1 MRANSDGKGNG
12 SMDWNSFI
20 QSKYL
25 RGGLCALLI
34 AAILLG
40 LWLPGTGLKEAQP
53 DDPLQGESVRE
64 ITALKLGENEQLNTV
79 SVPDGGQSG
88 SAEPRPEETRP
99 DSAPD
104 DGDDGQENGNQ
115 GADGGEV
122 SPSELSLVL
131 TWNAKGIACAAGN
144 TQAFSVSSYELN
156 EDLFRFRVSLTGT
169 QAQDA
174 KIVNGISITEST
186 QTARELK
193 WPSDSLIMNPAAGT
207 DKEVY
212 NFSFTVRTAER
223 DVFFRYKITYQKLP
237 DVQLSFTWR
246 GTGNHKG
253 TLLCLPNGSVTD
265 KIKNNQLSGGIGYEM
280 KLVGRDAES
289 AGARILNA
297 SYISV
302 GTGESDELDYKKGQG
317 SFAVRMP
324 TGETSNTY
332 RISVSALANGHT
344 AHFEV
349 ILHVGNDV
357 TLQMNYMLNDGSQ
370 RDIFCQNKQSR
381 TADTVYDDE
390 LTNGLLEYE
399 MSIVGSDAN
408 RVDITSIECT
418 QTGNENRTQDLE
430 DRKSGTVR
438 LFSNSGKTGQ
448 NNFTIE
454 ATDDSENK
462 YTFKI
467 NIPYKPRGRD
477 NVVIDLLRPYEGEE
491 VPCGTV
497 FNLSVKAWSEDIDG
511 NVISPIP
518 PKDTDAFIKV
528 ELWDATQK
536 VMIGEVPY
544 NTPDSGGY
552 YAYDL
557 IPPIPETGD
566 EIKYY
571 LHVIAEDA
579 YGNKGDEWR
588 GFTGKRREPG
598 QKIGDATILVDMTV
612 LGIDYV
618 PPISYEVLA
627 DEPISYV
634 VAKAIMGMDTGEPF
648 GAASDTLGWRGSYAG
663 TLDTGFYLQW
673 LDTGYSADALEDSTW
688 PGSTEEEVLDAIDA
702 RFGAGT
708 GLAVLWR
715 CLYRNGLNKSAGSG
729 STFGEFDYTSGS
741 GWMYSIGGSYYPG
754 QSMSAVHLRDGDVLT
769 LRYTLAYGWDIGGGS
784 DNYGNVVG
792 YCVEG
797 RNGTIYVNHRWETAE
812 DPDGSIRYV
821 CRCCGMVQNC
831 PHAHTTYKDLEDGTH
846 ILLCED
852 CQAAI
857 GDPLPHN
864 WTYAAGDTED
874 SHVCAECGAT
884 EQHFW
889 KEVEGTNTATC
900 TEPGVRIVKCSICGM
915 EKKEEV
921 EAKGHTTDN
930 RWNHTA
936 SEHYQK
942 CSTCGEEFDRGNH
955 EYTYSED
962 WDEYECR
969 ICHVLHE
976 EICGGALTIQ
986 EATCQKIVYH
996 CDSCGYDMTK
1006 PGTFDE
1012 YHDYVDGICQY
1023 CGGEDPNHVPHEHA
1037 YHETQRVEPT
1047 CTEDGYIQHTCDCG
1061 DSYREPL
1068 PATGHTWGE
1077 WSPAGDGK
1085 EVRYC
1090 DACGAE
1096 DYRTSEEDT
1105 YSVQMLFLHWL
1116 FPRIHQK

>member
-1 MRANSDGKGNG
+1 
-12 SMDWNSFI
+12 MDWNSLFH
-20 QSKYL
+20 SKYL
-25 RGGLCALLI
+25 RGGLCAVLI

-53 DDPLQGESVRE
+53 DDPLQGEGVRE
-64 ITALKLGENEQLNTV
+64 ITVLKLGENLEQLNTI
-79 SVPDGGQSG
+79 SVPSGGQTKST
-88 SAEPRPEETRP
+88 EPNDKASETRPEETQP
-99 DSAPD
+99 DSSTD
-104 DGDDGQENGNQ
+104 DGSDGQEDGDQ
-115 GADGGEV
+115 GEDGGEI

-253 TLLCLPNGSVTD
+253 TLLCMPSGSVVD
-265 KIKNNQLSGGIGYEM
+265 KIKSNQLAGGGISYEM
-280 KLVGRDAES
+280 KLVGSDAES
-289 AGARILNA
+289 AGAKILSA

-302 GTGESDELDYKKGQG
+302 GTGESDELNYKNRQG

-357 TLQMNYMLNDGSQ
+357 TLQMSYTLNDGS
-370 RDIFCQNKQSR
+370 RREIFCQNKQSR

-390 LTNGLLEYE
+390 LTEDILPYE
-399 MSIVGSDAN
+399 ISIVGSDADG
-408 RVDITSIECT
+408 VEITSVKCT
-418 QTGNENRTQDLE
+418 QPGNENKTKHLRASD
-430 DRKSGTVR
+430 TVQ
-438 LFSNSGKTGQ
+438 LFLNKGKTGQ

-454 ATDDSENK
+454 AKDNSGNQ

-467 NIPYKPRGRD
+467 NVPYKHKGINCVEIVYEPD
-477 NVVIDLLRPYEGEE
+477 ETHELINDTKNNLR
-491 VPCGTV
+491 VR
-497 FNLSVKAWSEDIDG
+497 AWSEYTGEREYIRASG
-511 NVISPIP
+511 T
-518 PKDTDAFIKV
+518 DTILRV
-528 ELWDATQK
+528 ELDGIEIDCT
-536 VMIGEVPY
+536 
-544 NTPDSGGY
+544 NTSGY
-552 YAYDL
+552 YSGYDL
-557 IPPIPETGD
+557 YPSNPEIGD
-566 EIKYY
+566 TNTHT
-571 LHVIAEDA
+571 LHIYSEDA
-579 YGNKGDEWR
+579 YGNWGEKTLEYIGR
-588 GFTGKRREPG
+588 RREPG
-598 QKIGDATILVDMTV
+598 QKIGEADIYVDMAV
-612 LGIDYV
+612 LGIREVRRIRYD
-618 PPISYEVLA
+618 VLA

-634 VAKAIMGMDTGEPF
+634 VAKAIMGKDTGDPF
-648 GAASDTLGWRGSYAG
+648 GAASDTLGWRGDYGG
-663 TLDTGFYLQW
+663 TLDTGFYLRS
-673 LDTGYSADALEDSTW
+673 LNTDYHADALEDAVW
-688 PGSTEEEVLDAIDA
+688 PGSTEEEVLEAIDA

-708 GLAVLWR
+708 DLAALWR

-754 QSMSAVHLRDGDVLT
+754 QSMSAVRLKDEDVLT

-812 DPDGSIRYV
+812 DPDGSVRYV
-821 CRCCGMVQNC
+821 CRCCGMVQDC
-831 PHAHTTYKDLEDGTH
+831 PHAHMTYKDLEDGTH

-852 CQAAI
+852 CQAVI

-864 WTYAAGDTED
+864 WTYDAGDTED
-874 SHVCAECGAT
+874 SHVCAECGAA

-900 TEPGVRIVKCSICGM
+900 TEPGVRTVRCSVCGM
-915 EKKEEV
+915 EKEEEA
-921 EAKGHTTDN
+921 EAKGHTLDN

-936 SEHYQK
+936 LEHYQK
-942 CSTCGEEFDRGNH
+942 CSTCGEEFGRGNH

-962 WDEYECR
+962 WDDYECR

-986 EATCQKIVYH
+986 EATCQRIVYH

-1012 YHDYVDGICQY
+1012 YHDYVDGFCRY
-1023 CGGEDPNHVPHEHA
+1023 CGAEDPDYVPHEHD
-1037 YHETQRVEPT
+1037 YHETHRVDPT
-1047 CTEDGYIQHTCDCG
+1047 CTEDGYIEYTCDCG
-1061 DSYREPL
+1061 DSYTDPL
-1068 PATGHTWGE
+1068 PATGHSWGE
-1077 WSPAGDGK
+1077 WMPAGDGE

-1090 DACGAE
+1090 GVCGAE
-1096 DYRTSEEDT
+1096 DYRTTEADT
-1105 YSVQMLFLHWL
+1105 YSIRMLFLSWL
-1116 FPRIHQK
+1116 FPKTYQK

>member
-64 ITALKLGENEQLNTV
+64 ITALKLGENGQQLNAV

-88 SAEPRPEETRP
+88 SAEPRPEENRP

-122 SPSELSLVL
+122 TPSELSLVL

-253 TLLCLPNGSVTD
+253 TLLCMPSGSVVD
-265 KIKNNQLSGGIGYEM
+265 KIKSNQLAGGRISYEM
-280 KLVGRDAES
+280 KLVGADAES
-289 AGARILNA
+289 AGARILSA
-297 SYISV
+297 SYTSD
-302 GTGESDELDYKKGQG
+302 GTSGSRQLEPIDQGVLDMK
-317 SFAVRMP
+317 MP
-324 TGETSNTY
+324 AGETSNTY
-332 RISVSALANGHT
+332 RISVTALANGHT

-357 TLQMNYMLNDGSQ
+357 TLQMSYTLNDGS
-370 RDIFCQNKQSR
+370 RREIFCQNKQSK

-390 LTNGLLEYE
+390 LTDGFLEYE
-399 MSIVGSDAN
+399 MSIVGSDADG
-408 RVDITSIECT
+408 VKITSVTCNQSGSVETLNQLERGRIRLLLNAGKAGHNFFEIKA
-418 QTGNENRTQDLE
+418 QGENEY
-430 DRKSGTVR
+430 S
-438 LFSNSGKTGQ
+438 
-448 NNFTIE
+448 FTI
-454 ATDDSENK
+454 D
-462 YTFKI
+462 
-467 NIPYKPRGRD
+467 IPYKHKGTKSID
-477 NVVIDLLRPYEGEE
+477 IDLNLEDQDEIPNE
-491 VPCGTV
+491 VITNLKVSAQGKDAAGNAVSISAKGTNEFIQV
-497 FNLSVKAWSEDIDG
+497 SLDG
-511 NVISPIP
+511 IEAVDPTHSG
-518 PKDTDAFIKV
+518 DTW
-528 ELWDATQK
+528 EY
-536 VMIGEVPY
+536 G
-544 NTPDSGGY
+544 
-552 YAYDL
+552 L
-557 IPPIPETGD
+557 IPSNPETGD
-566 EIKYY
+566 RNEHTLYVY
-571 LHVIAEDA
+571 AEDA
-579 YGNKGDEWR
+579 YGNWGEEKLTLN
-588 GFTGKRREPG
+588 GFRVEPG
-598 QKIGDATILVDMTV
+598 QKIGDATIYVDMAV
-612 LGIDYV
+612 LGAGFV
-618 PPISYEVLA
+618 GPIPYEVLA

-634 VAKAIMGMDTGEPF
+634 VAKAIMGKDTGEPF
-648 GAASDTLGWRGSYAG
+648 GAATKGTLHWRGDYGG
-663 TLDTGFYLQW
+663 TLDTGFYLRS
-673 LDTGYSADALEDSTW
+673 LNTDYHADALEDAVW

-754 QSMSAVHLRDGDVLT
+754 QSMSAVRLKDGDVLT

-797 RNGTIYVNHRWETAE
+797 RNGTIDVNHRWETAE
-812 DPDGSIRYV
+812 DPDGSVRYV
-821 CRCCGMVQNC
+821 CRCCGMVQYC
-831 PHAHTTYKDLEDGTH
+831 PHAHMTYKDLEDGTH

-852 CQAAI
+852 CQVAI

-864 WTYAAGDTED
+864 WTYDAGDTED
-874 SHVCAECGAT
+874 SHVCAECGAA
-884 EQHFW
+884 ERHFW

-915 EKKEEV
+915 EKEEEV

-955 EYTYSED
+955 EYTYCED
-962 WDEYECR
+962 WDDYECR

-1023 CGGEDPNHVPHEHA
+1023 CGAEDPNHVPHEHA
-1037 YHETQRVEPT
+1037 YHETQRVDPT

>member
-64 ITALKLGENEQLNTV
+64 ITALKLGENGQQLNAV

-88 SAEPRPEETRP
+88 STEPRPEENRP

-174 KIVNGISITEST
+174 KIVGGVSVAEST
-186 QTARELK
+186 QTAKELT
-193 WPSDSLIMNPAAGT
+193 WPSGSLPMAPAAGT

-212 NFSFTVRTAER
+212 DFSFTVRTPER
-223 DVFFRYKITYQKLP
+223 DVLFRYQITYQKLP
-237 DVQLSFTWR
+237 DVQLAFTWR
-246 GTGNHKG
+246 GTGSHRG
-253 TLLCLPNGSVTD
+253 TLLCLPGGSVAD
-265 KIKNNQLSGGIGYEM
+265 KIKNNQLAGGGISYEM
-280 KLVGRDAES
+280 KLVGSDAES
-289 AGARILNA
+289 AGAKILSA
-297 SYISV
+297 SYTSD
-302 GTGESDELDYKKGQG
+302 GTSGSRQLEPIDQG
-317 SFAVRMP
+317 FLPMTMS

-332 RISVSALANGHT
+332 RISVAALANGHP

-349 ILHVGNDV
+349 ILHYGNDV
-357 TLQMNYMLNDGSQ
+357 TLEMRYTLNDGSE
-370 RDIFCQNKQSR
+370 RSIFCQNKQSR
-381 TADTVYDDE
+381 TADTVYDDQ
-390 LTNGLLEYE
+390 LTGDMLPYE
-399 MSIVGSDAN
+399 MSVVGSDADG
-408 RVDITSIECT
+408 VEITSVKCT
-418 QTGNENRTQDLE
+418 QPGNKNKTLTL
-430 DRKSGTVR
+430 GTSDAVQ
-438 LFSNSGKTGQ
+438 LYLNGGKTGQ

-454 ATDDSENK
+454 AKDDSGNQ

-467 NIPYKPRGRD
+467 NVPYKHKGTKSID
-477 NVVIDLLRPYEGEE
+477 IDLNLEDQDEIPNE
-491 VPCGTV
+491 VITNLLVTAQGKDMAGNTVSIPAKGTNEFILV
-497 FNLSVKAWSEDIDG
+497 TLDEIEVTNPTSSGDGWEYGLFPFN
-511 NVISPIP
+511 
-518 PKDTDAFIKV
+518 
-528 ELWDATQK
+528 
-536 VMIGEVPY
+536 
-544 NTPDSGGY
+544 
-552 YAYDL
+552 
-557 IPPIPETGD
+557 PETGD
-566 EIKYY
+566 RNEHTLYVY
-571 LHVIAEDA
+571 AEDA
-579 YGNKGDEWR
+579 YGNWGEEKLTLI
-588 GFTGKRREPG
+588 GFRVEPG
-598 QKIGDATILVDMTV
+598 QKIGDATIYVDMTV
-612 LGIDYV
+612 LGV
-618 PPISYEVLA
+618 GVVGPIPYEVLA

-634 VAKAIMGMDTGEPF
+634 VAKAIMGKDTGEPF
-648 GAASDTLGWRGSYAG
+648 GAATKGTLHWRGDYGG
-663 TLDTGFYLQW
+663 TLDTGFYLRS
-673 LDTGYSADALEDSTW
+673 LNTDYRADALEDAVW

-754 QSMSAVHLRDGDVLT
+754 QSMSAVRLKNGDVLT

-797 RNGTIYVNHRWETAE
+797 RNGTIDVNHRWETAE
-812 DPDGSIRYV
+812 DPDGSVRYV
-821 CRCCGMVQNC
+821 CRCCGMVQDC

-874 SHVCAECGAT
+874 NHVCAECGAT

-915 EKKEEV
+915 EKEEEA
-921 EAKGHTTDN
+921 EAKGHTLDN

-936 SEHYQK
+936 LEHYQK

-962 WDEYECR
+962 WDDYECR

-1012 YHDYVDGICQY
+1012 YHDYVDGFCRY
-1023 CGGEDPNHVPHEHA
+1023 CGAEDPDHVPHEHD
-1037 YHETQRVEPT
+1037 YHETHRVDPT
-1047 CTEDGYIQHTCDCG
+1047 CTEDGYVEYTCDCG
-1061 DSYREPL
+1061 DTYTDPL
-1068 PATGHTWGE
+1068 PAAGHSWGE
-1077 WSPAGDGK
+1077 WTHAGDGE
-1085 EVRYC
+1085 EVRSC
-1090 DACGAE
+1090 EVCGAE
-1096 DYRTSEEDT
+1096 DYRTTGEDT
-1105 YSVQMLFLHWL
+1105 YSVRMFFLNWL
-1116 FPRIHQK
+1116 FPRMH

>member
-1 MRANSDGKGNG
+1 M
-12 SMDWNSFI
+12 
-20 QSKYL
+20 
-25 RGGLCALLI
+25 LI

-53 DDPLQGESVRE
+53 DDPLQRESVRE

-253 TLLCLPNGSVTD
+253 TLLCMPSGSVVD
-265 KIKNNQLSGGIGYEM
+265 KIKSNQLAGGRISYEM
-280 KLVGRDAES
+280 KLVGADAES
-289 AGARILNA
+289 AGARILSA
-297 SYISV
+297 SYTSD
-302 GTGESDELDYKKGQG
+302 GTSGSRQLEPIDQGVLDMK
-317 SFAVRMP
+317 MP
-324 TGETSNTY
+324 AGETSNTY
-332 RISVSALANGHT
+332 RISVTALANGHT

-349 ILHVGNDV
+349 ILHYGNDV
-357 TLQMNYMLNDGSQ
+357 TLEMRYTLNDGSE
-370 RDIFCQNKQSR
+370 RSVFCQNKQSR
-381 TADTVYDDE
+381 TADTVYDNQ
-390 LTNGLLEYE
+390 LTDGFLEYE
-399 MSIVGSDAN
+399 MSIVGSDADG
-408 RVDITSIECT
+408 VKITSVACNQSGSVETLNQLGRGRIRLLLNAGKAGHNFFEIKAQGENEYSFTIDIPYKHKGSNSIEIIL
-418 QTGNENRTQDLE
+418 DLE
-430 DRKSGTVR
+430 DGDEIPNESKTTLRVTAHGKDAQGNTVSIPAKGTNEFIQVS
-438 LFSNSGKTGQ
+438 LDG
-448 NNFTIE
+448 IE
-454 ATDDSENK
+454 AVDPT
-462 YTFKI
+462 
-467 NIPYKPRGRD
+467 R
-477 NVVIDLLRPYEGEE
+477 
-491 VPCGTV
+491 
-497 FNLSVKAWSEDIDG
+497 
-511 NVISPIP
+511 
-518 PKDTDAFIKV
+518 
-528 ELWDATQK
+528 
-536 VMIGEVPY
+536 
-544 NTPDSGGY
+544 SGDKWEYG
-552 YAYDL
+552 L
-557 IPPIPETGD
+557 IPSNPETGD
-566 EIKYY
+566 RNEHTLYVY
-571 LHVIAEDA
+571 AEDA
-579 YGNKGDEWR
+579 YGNWGEKELTLI
-588 GFTGKRREPG
+588 GFRVEPG
-598 QKIGDATILVDMTV
+598 QIIGKADIYVDMAV
-612 LGIDYV
+612 LGAGFV
-618 PPISYEVLA
+618 GPIPYEVLA

-634 VAKAIMGMDTGEPF
+634 VAKAIMGKDTGEPF
-648 GAASDTLGWRGSYAG
+648 GAATKGTLHWRGDYGG
-663 TLDTGFYLQW
+663 TLDTGFYLRS
-673 LDTGYSADALEDSTW
+673 LNTDYHADALEDAVW

-715 CLYRNGLNKSAGSG
+715 CLYRNGLNKGAGSG

-754 QSMSAVHLRDGDVLT
+754 QSMSAVRLRDGDVLT

-797 RNGTIYVNHRWETAE
+797 RNGTIDVNHRWETAE
-812 DPDGSIRYV
+812 DPDGSIHYV
-821 CRCCGMVQNC
+821 CRCCGMVQDC

-874 SHVCAECGAT
+874 SHVCAECGAA

-915 EKKEEV
+915 EKEEEA
-921 EAKGHTTDN
+921 EAKGHTLDN

-936 SEHYQK
+936 LEHYQK

-1012 YHDYVDGICQY
+1012 YHNYVDGICQY
-1023 CGGEDPNHVPHEHA
+1023 CGAEDPNHVPHEHA

-1116 FPRIHQK
+1116 FPRMH

>member
-1 MRANSDGKGNG
+1 
-12 SMDWNSFI
+12 MDWNSLFH
-20 QSKYL
+20 SKYL
-25 RGGLCALLI
+25 RGGLCAVLI

-53 DDPLQGESVRE
+53 DDPLQGEGVRE
-64 ITALKLGENEQLNTV
+64 ITVLKLGENLEQLNTI
-79 SVPDGGQSG
+79 SVPSGGQTKST
-88 SAEPRPEETRP
+88 EPNDKASETHPEETQP
-99 DSAPD
+99 DSSTD
-104 DGDDGQENGNQ
+104 DGSDDQENGNQ

-253 TLLCLPNGSVTD
+253 TLLCMPSGSVVD
-265 KIKNNQLSGGIGYEM
+265 KIKSNQLAGGRISYEM
-280 KLVGRDAES
+280 KLVGSDAES
-289 AGARILNA
+289 AGAKILSA
-297 SYISV
+297 SYIS
-302 GTGESDELDYKKGQG
+302 DETDKSGDLNYRDGQG
-317 SFAVRMP
+317 LLDIEMP
-324 TGETSNTY
+324 AGETSNTY

-344 AHFEV
+344 AHFKV

-357 TLQMNYMLNDGSQ
+357 TLGMRYTLNDGSQ
-370 RDIFCQNKQSR
+370 GEIFCQNKQSR
-381 TADTVYDDE
+381 TADTVYDNQLTEGSLQYE
-390 LTNGLLEYE
+390 L
-399 MSIVGSDAN
+399 SVVGSDAEG
-408 RVDITSIECT
+408 VKITSVRCT
-418 QTGNENRTQDLE
+418 QPSNGSIQTLE
-430 DRKSGTVR
+430 ASGAAS
-438 LFSNSGKTGQ
+438 LSLNNGKTGQ

-454 ATDDSENK
+454 AEDDSGNQ
-462 YTFKI
+462 YIFKI
-467 NIPYKPRGRD
+467 NVPYKHKGINCVEIVYEPD
-477 NVVIDLLRPYEGEE
+477 ETHELINDTKNDL
-491 VPCGTV
+491 TV
-497 FNLSVKAWSEDIDG
+497 RAWSEYTGEREYIRASG
-511 NVISPIP
+511 T
-518 PKDTDAFIKV
+518 DTILRV
-528 ELWDATQK
+528 ELDGIEIDCT
-536 VMIGEVPY
+536 
-544 NTPDSGGY
+544 NTSGY
-552 YAYDL
+552 YSGYDL
-557 IPPIPETGD
+557 YPSNPEIGD
-566 EIKYY
+566 TNTHT
-571 LHVIAEDA
+571 LHIYSEDA
-579 YGNKGDEWR
+579 YGNWGEKTLEYIGR
-588 GFTGKRREPG
+588 RREPG
-598 QKIGDATILVDMTV
+598 QKIGEADIYVDMAV
-612 LGIDYV
+612 LGIKEVAHIRYD
-618 PPISYEVLA
+618 VLA

-648 GAASDTLGWRGSYAG
+648 GAASDTLGWRGDYGG
-663 TLDTGFYLQW
+663 TLDTGFYLRS
-673 LDTGYSADALEDSTW
+673 LNTDYHADALEDAVW
-688 PGSTEEEVLDAIDA
+688 PGSTEEEVLEAIDA

-754 QSMSAVHLRDGDVLT
+754 QSMSAVRLKDEDVLT

-812 DPDGSIRYV
+812 DPDGSVRYV
-821 CRCCGMVQNC
+821 CRCCGMVQDC
-831 PHAHTTYKDLEDGTH
+831 PHAHMTYKDLEDGTH

-852 CQAAI
+852 CQAVI

-864 WTYAAGDTED
+864 WTYDAGDTED
-874 SHVCAECGAT
+874 SHVCAECGAA

-900 TEPGVRIVKCSICGM
+900 TEPGVRTVRCSVCGM
-915 EKKEEV
+915 EKEEEA
-921 EAKGHTTDN
+921 EAKGHTLDN

-936 SEHYQK
+936 LEHYQK
-942 CSTCGEEFDRGNH
+942 CSTCGEEFGRGNH

-962 WDEYECR
+962 WDDYECR

-986 EATCQKIVYH
+986 EATCQRIVYH

-1012 YHDYVDGICQY
+1012 YHDYVDGFCRY
-1023 CGGEDPNHVPHEHA
+1023 CGAEDPDHVPHEHD
-1037 YHETQRVEPT
+1037 YHETHRVDPT
-1047 CTEDGYIQHTCDCG
+1047 CTEDGYIEYTCDCG
-1061 DSYREPL
+1061 DSYTDPL
-1068 PATGHTWGE
+1068 PATGHSWGE
-1077 WSPAGDGK
+1077 WTPAGDGE

-1090 DACGAE
+1090 GVCGAE
-1096 DYRTSEEDT
+1096 DYRTTEADT
-1105 YSVQMLFLHWL
+1105 YSIQMLFLSWL
-1116 FPRIHQK
+1116 FPKTYQK

>member
-64 ITALKLGENEQLNTV
+64 ITALKLGENGQQLNAV

-88 SAEPRPEETRP
+88 SAESRPEENRP

-174 KIVNGISITEST
+174 KIVGGVSVAEST
-186 QTARELK
+186 QTAKELT
-193 WPSDSLIMNPAAGT
+193 WPSGSLPMAPAAGT

-212 NFSFTVRTAER
+212 DFSFTVRTPER
-223 DVFFRYKITYQKLP
+223 DVLFRYQITYQKLP
-237 DVQLSFTWR
+237 DVQLAFTWR
-246 GTGNHKG
+246 GTGSHRG
-253 TLLCLPNGSVTD
+253 TLLCLPGGSVAD
-265 KIKNNQLSGGIGYEM
+265 KIKNNQLAGGGISYEM
-280 KLVGRDAES
+280 KLVGSDAES
-289 AGARILNA
+289 AGAKILSA
-297 SYISV
+297 SY
-302 GTGESDELDYKKGQG
+302 TSDGASGSSQLKPIDQG
-317 SFAVRMP
+317 FLPMTMS

-332 RISVSALANGHT
+332 RISVAALANGHP

-349 ILHVGNDV
+349 ILHYGNDV
-357 TLQMNYMLNDGSQ
+357 TLEMRYTLNDGSE
-370 RDIFCQNKQSR
+370 RSVFCQNKQLR
-381 TADTVYDDE
+381 TADTVYDNQ
-390 LTNGLLEYE
+390 LTDGFLEYE
-399 MSIVGSDAN
+399 MSIVGSDADG
-408 RVDITSIECT
+408 VKITSVTCNQSGSVETLNQLERGRIRLLLNAGKAGHNFFEIKAQGENEYSFTIDIPYKHKGSNSIEIIL
-418 QTGNENRTQDLE
+418 DLE
-430 DRKSGTVR
+430 DGDEIPNESKTTLRVTAHGKDAQGNTVSIPAKGTNEFIQVS
-438 LFSNSGKTGQ
+438 LDG
-448 NNFTIE
+448 IE
-454 ATDDSENK
+454 AVDPTRS
-462 YTFKI
+462 
-467 NIPYKPRGRD
+467 RD
-477 NVVIDLLRPYEGEE
+477 TWEYG
-491 VPCGTV
+491 
-497 FNLSVKAWSEDIDG
+497 
-511 NVISPIP
+511 
-518 PKDTDAFIKV
+518 
-528 ELWDATQK
+528 
-536 VMIGEVPY
+536 
-544 NTPDSGGY
+544 
-552 YAYDL
+552 L
-557 IPPIPETGD
+557 IPSNPETGD
-566 EIKYY
+566 RNEHTLYVY
-571 LHVIAEDA
+571 AEDA
-579 YGNKGDEWR
+579 YGNWGEKELTLI
-588 GFTGKRREPG
+588 GFRVEPG
-598 QKIGDATILVDMTV
+598 QIIGKADIYVDMTV
-612 LGIDYV
+612 LGV
-618 PPISYEVLA
+618 GVVGPIPYEVLA

-634 VAKAIMGMDTGEPF
+634 VAKAIMGKDTGEPF
-648 GAASDTLGWRGSYAG
+648 GAATKGTLHWRGDYGG
-663 TLDTGFYLQW
+663 TLDTGFYLRS
-673 LDTGYSADALEDSTW
+673 LNTDYHADALEDAVW

-754 QSMSAVHLRDGDVLT
+754 QSMSAVRLKDEDVLT

-812 DPDGSIRYV
+812 DPDGSVRYV
-821 CRCCGMVQNC
+821 CRCCGMVQDC
-831 PHAHTTYKDLEDGTH
+831 PHAHMTYKNLEDGTH

-852 CQAAI
+852 CQAVI

-864 WTYAAGDTED
+864 WTYDAGDTED
-874 SHVCAECGAT
+874 NHVCAECGAA

-900 TEPGVRIVKCSICGM
+900 TEPGVRTVKCSICGM
-915 EKKEEV
+915 EKEEEV

-962 WDEYECR
+962 WDDYECR

-1023 CGGEDPNHVPHEHA
+1023 CGAEDPNHVPHEHA

-1061 DSYREPL
+1061 DTYREPL

-1116 FPRIHQK
+1116 FPRMH

>member
-1 MRANSDGKGNG
+1 
-12 SMDWNSFI
+12 MDWNSLFH
-20 QSKYL
+20 SKYL
-25 RGGLCALLI
+25 RGGLCAVLI

-53 DDPLQGESVRE
+53 DDPLQGEGVRE
-64 ITALKLGENEQLNTV
+64 ITVLKLGENLEQLNTI
-79 SVPDGGQSG
+79 SVPSGGQTKST
-88 SAEPRPEETRP
+88 EPNDKASETRPEETQP
-99 DSAPD
+99 DSSAD
-104 DGDDGQENGNQ
+104 EGSDGQEDGNQ

-253 TLLCLPNGSVTD
+253 TLLCMPSGSVVD
-265 KIKNNQLSGGIGYEM
+265 KIKSNQLAGGRISYEM
-280 KLVGRDAES
+280 KLVGSDAES
-289 AGARILNA
+289 AGAKILSA
-297 SYISV
+297 SYIS
-302 GTGESDELDYKKGQG
+302 DETDKSGDLNYRDGQG
-317 SFAVRMP
+317 LLDIEMP
-324 TGETSNTY
+324 AGETSNTY

-344 AHFEV
+344 AHFKV

-357 TLQMNYMLNDGSQ
+357 TLGMRYTLNDGSQ
-370 RDIFCQNKQSR
+370 GEIFCQNKQSR
-381 TADTVYDDE
+381 TADTVYDNQLTEGSLQYE
-390 LTNGLLEYE
+390 L
-399 MSIVGSDAN
+399 SVVGSDAEG
-408 RVDITSIECT
+408 VKITSVRCT
-418 QTGNENRTQDLE
+418 QPSNGSIQTLE
-430 DRKSGTVR
+430 ASGAAS
-438 LFSNSGKTGQ
+438 LSLNNGKTGQ

-454 ATDDSENK
+454 AEDDSGNQ
-462 YTFKI
+462 YIFKI
-467 NIPYKPRGRD
+467 NVPYKHKGINCVEIVYEPD
-477 NVVIDLLRPYEGEE
+477 ETHELINDTKNDL
-491 VPCGTV
+491 TV
-497 FNLSVKAWSEDIDG
+497 RAWSEYTGEREYIRASG
-511 NVISPIP
+511 T
-518 PKDTDAFIKV
+518 DTILRV
-528 ELWDATQK
+528 ELDGIEIDCT
-536 VMIGEVPY
+536 
-544 NTPDSGGY
+544 NTSGY
-552 YAYDL
+552 YSGYDL
-557 IPPIPETGD
+557 YPSNPEIGD
-566 EIKYY
+566 TNTHT
-571 LHVIAEDA
+571 LHIYSEDA
-579 YGNKGDEWR
+579 YGNWGEKTLEYIGR
-588 GFTGKRREPG
+588 RREPG
-598 QKIGDATILVDMTV
+598 QKIGEADIYVDMAV
-612 LGIDYV
+612 LGIKEVAHIRYD
-618 PPISYEVLA
+618 VLA

-634 VAKAIMGMDTGEPF
+634 VAKAIMGKDTGEPF
-648 GAASDTLGWRGSYAG
+648 GAASDTLGWRGDYGG
-663 TLDTGFYLQW
+663 TLDTGFYLRS
-673 LDTGYSADALEDSTW
+673 LNTDYHADALEDAVW
-688 PGSTEEEVLDAIDA
+688 PGSTEEEVLEAIDA

-812 DPDGSIRYV
+812 DPDGSVRYV
-821 CRCCGMVQNC
+821 CRCCGMVQDC
-831 PHAHTTYKDLEDGTH
+831 PHAHMTYKDLEDGTH

-852 CQAAI
+852 CQAVI

-864 WTYAAGDTED
+864 WTYDAGDTED
-874 SHVCAECGAT
+874 SHVCAECGAA

-900 TEPGVRIVKCSICGM
+900 TEPGVRTVRCSVCGM
-915 EKKEEV
+915 EKEEEA
-921 EAKGHTTDN
+921 EAKGHTLDN

-936 SEHYQK
+936 LEHYQK
-942 CSTCGEEFDRGNH
+942 CSTCGEEFGRGNH

-962 WDEYECR
+962 WDDYECR

-986 EATCQKIVYH
+986 EATCQRIVYH

-1012 YHDYVDGICQY
+1012 YHDYVDGFCRY
-1023 CGGEDPNHVPHEHA
+1023 CGAEDPDHVPHEHA

-1047 CTEDGYIQHTCDCG
+1047 CTEDGYVEYTCDCG
-1061 DSYREPL
+1061 DSHTDPL
-1068 PATGHTWGE
+1068 PATGHSWGE
-1077 WSPAGDGK
+1077 WMPAGDGE

-1090 DACGAE
+1090 GVCGAE
-1096 DYRTSEEDT
+1096 DYRTTGEDT
-1105 YSVQMLFLHWL
+1105 YSVRMFFLNWL
-1116 FPRIHQK
+1116 FPKMHKK

>member
-64 ITALKLGENEQLNTV
+64 ITALKLGENGQQLNAV

-88 SAEPRPEETRP
+88 SAEPRPEENRP

-122 SPSELSLVL
+122 TPSELSLVL

-237 DVQLSFTWR
+237 DVQLSFTWQ

-253 TLLCLPNGSVTD
+253 TLLCLPGGSAAD
-265 KIKNNQLSGGIGYEM
+265 KIKNNQLAGGRIGYEM
-280 KLVGRDAES
+280 KLVGADAES
-289 AGARILNA
+289 AGARIINA
-297 SYISV
+297 SY
-302 GTGESDELDYKKGQG
+302 TSDAPSGSGELDARNGQG
-317 SFAVRMP
+317 FLPMTMSA
-324 TGETSNTY
+324 GETSNTY
-332 RISVSALANGHT
+332 RISVSALANGHP

-349 ILHVGNDV
+349 ILHYGNDV
-357 TLQMNYMLNDGSQ
+357 TLEMRYTLNDGSE
-370 RDIFCQNKQSR
+370 RSVFCQNKQLR
-381 TADTVYDDE
+381 TADTVYDNQ
-390 LTNGLLEYE
+390 LTDGFLEYE
-399 MSIVGSDAN
+399 MSIVGSDADG
-408 RVDITSIECT
+408 VKITSVTCNQSGSVETLNQLERGRIRLLLNAGKAGHNFFEIKA
-418 QTGNENRTQDLE
+418 QGENEY
-430 DRKSGTVR
+430 S
-438 LFSNSGKTGQ
+438 
-448 NNFTIE
+448 FTI
-454 ATDDSENK
+454 D
-462 YTFKI
+462 
-467 NIPYKPRGRD
+467 IPYKHKGTKSID
-477 NVVIDLLRPYEGEE
+477 IDLNLEDQDEIPNE
-491 VPCGTV
+491 VITNLKVSAQGKDAAGNAVSISAKGTNEFIQV
-497 FNLSVKAWSEDIDG
+497 SLDG
-511 NVISPIP
+511 IEAVDPTHSG
-518 PKDTDAFIKV
+518 DTW
-528 ELWDATQK
+528 EY
-536 VMIGEVPY
+536 G
-544 NTPDSGGY
+544 
-552 YAYDL
+552 L
-557 IPPIPETGD
+557 IPSNPETGD
-566 EIKYY
+566 RNEHTLYVY
-571 LHVIAEDA
+571 AEDA
-579 YGNKGDEWR
+579 YGNWGEEKLTLI
-588 GFTGKRREPG
+588 GFRVEPG
-598 QKIGDATILVDMTV
+598 QKIGDATIYVDMTV
-612 LGIDYV
+612 LGV
-618 PPISYEVLA
+618 GVVGPIPYEVLA

-634 VAKAIMGMDTGEPF
+634 VAKAIMGKDTGEPF
-648 GAASDTLGWRGSYAG
+648 GAATKGTLHWRGDYGG
-663 TLDTGFYLQW
+663 TLDTGFYLRS
-673 LDTGYSADALEDSTW
+673 LNTDYHADALEDAVW

-754 QSMSAVHLRDGDVLT
+754 QSMSAVRLKDEDVLT

-792 YCVEG
+792 YCAEG

-812 DPDGSIRYV
+812 DPDGSVRYV
-821 CRCCGMVQNC
+821 CRCCGMVQDC

-874 SHVCAECGAT
+874 SHVCAECGAA

-900 TEPGVRIVKCSICGM
+900 TEPGVRTVRCSVCGM
-915 EKKEEV
+915 EKEEEA
-921 EAKGHTTDN
+921 EAKGHTLDN

-936 SEHYQK
+936 LEHYQK
-942 CSTCGEEFDRGNH
+942 CSTCGEEFGRGSH
-955 EYTYSED
+955 EYVYEPGIGWED
-962 WDEYECR
+962 YACR
-969 ICHVLHE
+969 ICGELHE
-976 EICGGALTIQ
+976 FLCGGALTIQ

-1012 YHDYVDGICQY
+1012 YHNYVDGICQY
-1023 CGGEDPNHVPHEHA
+1023 CGGEDPNHVPHEHV

-1047 CTEDGYIQHTCDCG
+1047 CTEVGYIQHTCDCG
-1061 DSYREPL
+1061 DTYREPL

-1077 WSPAGDGK
+1077 WSPAGDGM
-1085 EVRYC
+1085 EIRYC

-1116 FPRIHQK
+1116 FPRMH

>member
-1 MRANSDGKGNG
+1 
-12 SMDWNSFI
+12 MDWNSLFH
-20 QSKYL
+20 SKYL
-25 RGGLCALLI
+25 RGGLCAVLI

-53 DDPLQGESVRE
+53 DDPLQGEGVRE
-64 ITALKLGENEQLNTV
+64 ITVLKLGENLEQLNTI
-79 SVPDGGQSG
+79 SVPSGGQTKST
-88 SAEPRPEETRP
+88 EPNDKASETHPEETQP
-99 DSAPD
+99 DSSTD
-104 DGDDGQENGNQ
+104 DGSDDQENGNQ

-253 TLLCLPNGSVTD
+253 TLLCMPSGSVVD
-265 KIKNNQLSGGIGYEM
+265 KIKSNQLAGGRISYEM
-280 KLVGRDAES
+280 KLVGSDAES
-289 AGARILNA
+289 AGAKILSA
-297 SYISV
+297 SYIS
-302 GTGESDELDYKKGQG
+302 DETDKSGDLNYRDGQG
-317 SFAVRMP
+317 LLDIEMP
-324 TGETSNTY
+324 AGETSNTY

-344 AHFEV
+344 AHFKV

-357 TLQMNYMLNDGSQ
+357 TLGMRYTLNDGSQ
-370 RDIFCQNKQSR
+370 GEIFCQNKQSR
-381 TADTVYDDE
+381 TADTVYDNQLTEGSLQYE
-390 LTNGLLEYE
+390 L
-399 MSIVGSDAN
+399 SVVGSDAEG
-408 RVDITSIECT
+408 VKITSVRCT
-418 QTGNENRTQDLE
+418 QPSNGSIQTLE
-430 DRKSGTVR
+430 ASGAAS
-438 LFSNSGKTGQ
+438 LSLNNGKTGQ

-454 ATDDSENK
+454 AEDDSGNQ
-462 YTFKI
+462 YIFKI
-467 NIPYKPRGRD
+467 NVPYKHKGINCVEIVYEPD
-477 NVVIDLLRPYEGEE
+477 ETHELINDTKNDL
-491 VPCGTV
+491 TV
-497 FNLSVKAWSEDIDG
+497 RAWSEYTGEREYIRASG
-511 NVISPIP
+511 T
-518 PKDTDAFIKV
+518 DTILRV
-528 ELWDATQK
+528 ELDGIEIDCT
-536 VMIGEVPY
+536 
-544 NTPDSGGY
+544 NTSGY
-552 YAYDL
+552 YSGYDL
-557 IPPIPETGD
+557 YPSNPEIGD
-566 EIKYY
+566 TNTHT
-571 LHVIAEDA
+571 LHIYSEDA
-579 YGNKGDEWR
+579 YGNWGEKTLEYIGR
-588 GFTGKRREPG
+588 RREPG
-598 QKIGDATILVDMTV
+598 QKIGEADIYVDMAV
-612 LGIDYV
+612 LGIKEVAHIRYD
-618 PPISYEVLA
+618 VLA

-634 VAKAIMGMDTGEPF
+634 VAKAIMGKDTGEPF
-648 GAASDTLGWRGSYAG
+648 GAASDTLGWRGDYGG
-663 TLDTGFYLQW
+663 TLDTGFYLRS
-673 LDTGYSADALEDSTW
+673 LNTDYHADALEDAVW
-688 PGSTEEEVLDAIDA
+688 PGSTEEEVLEAIDA

-812 DPDGSIRYV
+812 DPDGSVRYV
-821 CRCCGMVQNC
+821 CRCCGMVQDC
-831 PHAHTTYKDLEDGTH
+831 PHAHMTYKDLEDGTH

-852 CQAAI
+852 CQAVI

-864 WTYAAGDTED
+864 WTYDAGDTED
-874 SHVCAECGAT
+874 SHVCAECGAA

-900 TEPGVRIVKCSICGM
+900 TEPGVRTVRCSVCGM
-915 EKKEEV
+915 EKEEEA
-921 EAKGHTTDN
+921 EAKGHTLDN

-936 SEHYQK
+936 LEHYQK
-942 CSTCGEEFDRGNH
+942 CSTCGEEFGSGNH

-962 WDEYECR
+962 WDDYECR

-986 EATCQKIVYH
+986 EATCQRIVYH

-1012 YHDYVDGICQY
+1012 YHDYVDGFCRY
-1023 CGGEDPNHVPHEHA
+1023 CGAEDPDHVPHEHA

-1047 CTEDGYIQHTCDCG
+1047 CTEDGYVEYTCDCG
-1061 DSYREPL
+1061 DSHTDPL
-1068 PATGHTWGE
+1068 PATGHSWGE
-1077 WSPAGDGK
+1077 WMPAGDGE

-1090 DACGAE
+1090 GVCGAE
-1096 DYRTSEEDT
+1096 DYRTTGEDT
-1105 YSVQMLFLHWL
+1105 YSVRMFFLNWL
-1116 FPRIHQK
+1116 FPKMHKK

>member
-1 MRANSDGKGNG
+1 M
-12 SMDWNSFI
+12 
-20 QSKYL
+20 
-25 RGGLCALLI
+25 LI

-64 ITALKLGENEQLNTV
+64 ITALKLGENGQQLNAV

-253 TLLCLPNGSVTD
+253 TLLCMPSGSVVD
-265 KIKNNQLSGGIGYEM
+265 KIKSNQLAGGRISYEM
-280 KLVGRDAES
+280 KLVGADAES
-289 AGARILNA
+289 AGARILSA
-297 SYISV
+297 SYTSD
-302 GTGESDELDYKKGQG
+302 GTSGSRQLEPIDQGVLDMK
-317 SFAVRMP
+317 MP
-324 TGETSNTY
+324 AGETSNTY
-332 RISVSALANGHT
+332 RISVTALANGHT

-349 ILHVGNDV
+349 ILHYGNDV
-357 TLQMNYMLNDGSQ
+357 TLEMRYTLNDGSE
-370 RDIFCQNKQSR
+370 RSVFCQNKQSR
-381 TADTVYDDE
+381 TADTVYDNQ
-390 LTNGLLEYE
+390 LTDGFLEYE
-399 MSIVGSDAN
+399 MSIVGSDADG
-408 RVDITSIECT
+408 VKITSVTCNQSGSVETLNQLGRGRIRLLLNAGKAGHNFFEIKAQGENEYSFTIDIPYKHKGSNSIEIIL
-418 QTGNENRTQDLE
+418 DLE
-430 DRKSGTVR
+430 DGDEIPNESKTTLRVTAHGKDAQGNTVSIPAKGTNEFIQVS
-438 LFSNSGKTGQ
+438 LDG
-448 NNFTIE
+448 IE
-454 ATDDSENK
+454 AVDPT
-462 YTFKI
+462 
-467 NIPYKPRGRD
+467 R
-477 NVVIDLLRPYEGEE
+477 
-491 VPCGTV
+491 
-497 FNLSVKAWSEDIDG
+497 
-511 NVISPIP
+511 
-518 PKDTDAFIKV
+518 
-528 ELWDATQK
+528 
-536 VMIGEVPY
+536 
-544 NTPDSGGY
+544 SGDKWEYG
-552 YAYDL
+552 L
-557 IPPIPETGD
+557 IPSNPETGD
-566 EIKYY
+566 RNEHTLYVY
-571 LHVIAEDA
+571 AEDA
-579 YGNKGDEWR
+579 YGNWGEKELTLI
-588 GFTGKRREPG
+588 GFRVEPG
-598 QKIGDATILVDMTV
+598 QIIGKADIYVDMAV
-612 LGIDYV
+612 LGV
-618 PPISYEVLA
+618 GVVGPIPYEVLA

-634 VAKAIMGMDTGEPF
+634 VAKAIMGKDTGEPF
-648 GAASDTLGWRGSYAG
+648 GAATKGTLHWRGDYGG
-663 TLDTGFYLQW
+663 TLDTGFYLRS
-673 LDTGYSADALEDSTW
+673 LNTDYHADALEDAVW

-754 QSMSAVHLRDGDVLT
+754 QSMSAVHLRDEDVLT

-812 DPDGSIRYV
+812 DPDGSVHYV
-821 CRCCGMVQNC
+821 CRCCGMVQDC
-831 PHAHTTYKDLEDGTH
+831 PHAHMTYKDLEDGTH

-874 SHVCAECGAT
+874 NHVCAECGAT

-915 EKKEEV
+915 EKEEEA
-921 EAKGHTTDN
+921 EAKGHTLDN

-1012 YHDYVDGICQY
+1012 YHNYVDGICQY
-1023 CGGEDPNHVPHEHA
+1023 CGGEDPNHVPHEHD

-1116 FPRIHQK
+1116 FPRMH

>member
-64 ITALKLGENEQLNTV
+64 ITALKLGKNGQQLNAV

-88 SAEPRPEETRP
+88 TAEPRPEENRP

-174 KIVNGISITEST
+174 KIVNGVSITEST

-223 DVFFRYKITYQKLP
+223 DVFFRYKITYQRLP

-253 TLLCLPNGSVTD
+253 TLLCMPSGSVVD
-265 KIKNNQLSGGIGYEM
+265 KIKSNQLAGGRISYEM
-280 KLVGRDAES
+280 KLVGADAES
-289 AGARILNA
+289 AGARILSA
-297 SYISV
+297 SYTSD
-302 GTGESDELDYKKGQG
+302 GTSGSRQLEPIDQGVLDMK
-317 SFAVRMP
+317 MP
-324 TGETSNTY
+324 AGETSNTY
-332 RISVSALANGHT
+332 RISVTALANGHT

-349 ILHVGNDV
+349 ILHYGNDV
-357 TLQMNYMLNDGSQ
+357 TLEMRYTLNDGSE
-370 RDIFCQNKQSR
+370 RSVFCQNKQSR
-381 TADTVYDDE
+381 TADTVYDNQ
-390 LTNGLLEYE
+390 LTDGFLEYE
-399 MSIVGSDAN
+399 MSIVGSDADG
-408 RVDITSIECT
+408 VKITSVTCNQSGSVETLNQLERGRIRLLLNAGKAGHNFFEIKAQGENEYSFTIDIPYKHKGSNSIEIIL
-418 QTGNENRTQDLE
+418 DLE
-430 DRKSGTVR
+430 DGDEIPNESKTTLRVTAHGKDAQGNTVSIPAKGTNEFIQVS
-438 LFSNSGKTGQ
+438 LDG
-448 NNFTIE
+448 IE
-454 ATDDSENK
+454 AVDPTRS
-462 YTFKI
+462 
-467 NIPYKPRGRD
+467 G
-477 NVVIDLLRPYEGEE
+477 
-491 VPCGTV
+491 
-497 FNLSVKAWSEDIDG
+497 
-511 NVISPIP
+511 
-518 PKDTDAFIKV
+518 DTW
-528 ELWDATQK
+528 EY
-536 VMIGEVPY
+536 G
-544 NTPDSGGY
+544 
-552 YAYDL
+552 L
-557 IPPIPETGD
+557 IPSNPETGD
-566 EIKYY
+566 RNKHTLYVY
-571 LHVIAEDA
+571 AEDA
-579 YGNKGDEWR
+579 YGNWGEKELTLN
-588 GFTGKRREPG
+588 GFRVEPG
-598 QKIGDATILVDMTV
+598 QKIGDATIYVDMTV
-612 LGIDYV
+612 LGV
-618 PPISYEVLA
+618 GVVGPIPYEVLA
-627 DEPISYV
+627 NEPISYV
-634 VAKAIMGMDTGEPF
+634 VAKAIMGKDTGEPF
-648 GAASDTLGWRGSYAG
+648 GAATKGTLHWRGDYGG
-663 TLDTGFYLQW
+663 TLDTGFYLRS
-673 LDTGYSADALEDSTW
+673 LNTDYHADALEDAVW

-702 RFGAGT
+702 RFVAGT

-754 QSMSAVHLRDGDVLT
+754 QSMSAVRLRDGDVLT

-797 RNGTIYVNHRWETAE
+797 RNGTIDVNHRWETAE

-831 PHAHTTYKDLEDGTH
+831 PHVHMTYKDLEDGTH

-874 SHVCAECGAT
+874 NHVCAECGAT

-915 EKKEEV
+915 EKEEEA
-921 EAKGHTTDN
+921 EAKGHTLDN

-936 SEHYQK
+936 LEHYQK

-1012 YHDYVDGICQY
+1012 YHNYVDGICQY
-1023 CGGEDPNHVPHEHA
+1023 CGAEDPNHVPHEHA

-1068 PATGHTWGE
+1068 PATGHAWGE

-1116 FPRIHQK
+1116 FPRMH

>member
-1 MRANSDGKGNG
+1 M
-12 SMDWNSFI
+12 
-20 QSKYL
+20 
-25 RGGLCALLI
+25 LI

-53 DDPLQGESVRE
+53 NDPLQGESVRE
-64 ITALKLGENEQLNTV
+64 ITALKLGENEQQLNAV
-79 SVPDGGQSG
+79 SVPDGGRSG
-88 SAEPRPEETRP
+88 SAEPRPEENRP

-131 TWNAKGIACAAGN
+131 TWNAKSVACAAGN
-144 TQAFSVSSYELN
+144 TQAFSVSSYELK

-174 KIVNGISITEST
+174 KIVGGVSVAEST
-186 QTARELK
+186 QTAKELT
-193 WPSDSLIMNPAAGT
+193 WPSGSLPMAPAAGT

-212 NFSFTVRTAER
+212 EVSFTVRTPER

-237 DVQLSFTWR
+237 DVQLSFTWQ

-253 TLLCLPNGSVTD
+253 TLLCLPGGSVAD
-265 KIKNNQLSGGIGYEM
+265 KIKNNQLAGGGIRYEM
-280 KLVGRDAES
+280 KLVGADAES
-289 AGARILNA
+289 AGARIISA
-297 SYISV
+297 SYTSDAPS
-302 GTGESDELDYKKGQG
+302 GSGELNRRDGQG
-317 SFAVRMP
+317 PLDVEMP
-324 TGETSNTY
+324 EGETSNTY

-349 ILHVGNDV
+349 ILHFGNDV
-357 TLQMNYMLNDGSQ
+357 TLQMRYILDDGSE
-370 RDIFCQNKQSR
+370 RKVFCQNKQSK
-381 TADTVYDDE
+381 TADTVYDDQ
-390 LTNGLLEYE
+390 LTGGNLPYE
-399 MSIVGSDAN
+399 MSIVGSDA
-408 RVDITSIECT
+408 DSAKITSVKCT
-418 QTGNENRTQDLE
+418 QPGHKNKTLTL
-430 DRKSGTVR
+430 GTSDAVQ
-438 LFSNSGKTGQ
+438 LYLNGGKTGQ

-454 ATDDSENK
+454 AKDDSGNQ

-467 NIPYKPRGRD
+467 NVPYKHKGTNSIEILLNLKDQDEIPNEVITNLKVSAYGRD
-477 NVVIDLLRPYEGEE
+477 AAGNTVSIPAK
-491 VPCGTV
+491 GTNEFIQV
-497 FNLSVKAWSEDIDG
+497 SLDG
-511 NVISPIP
+511 IEAVDP
-518 PKDTDAFIKV
+518 TR
-528 ELWDATQK
+528 
-536 VMIGEVPY
+536 
-544 NTPDSGGY
+544 SGDKWEYG
-552 YAYDL
+552 L
-557 IPPIPETGD
+557 IPSNPETGD
-566 EIKYY
+566 RNEHTLYVY
-571 LHVIAEDA
+571 AEDA
-579 YGNKGDEWR
+579 YGNWGEEKLTLI
-588 GFTGKRREPG
+588 GFRVEPG
-598 QKIGDATILVDMTV
+598 QKIGDATIYVDMTV
-612 LGIDYV
+612 LGV
-618 PPISYEVLA
+618 GVVGPIPYEVLA

-648 GAASDTLGWRGSYAG
+648 GAATKGTLHWRGDYGG
-663 TLDTGFYLQW
+663 TLDTGFYLRS
-673 LDTGYSADALEDSTW
+673 LNTDYRADALEDAVW
-688 PGSTEEEVLDAIDA
+688 PGSTEEEVLEAIDA

-754 QSMSAVHLRDGDVLT
+754 QSMSAVRLKDGDVLT

-812 DPDGSIRYV
+812 DPDGSVRYV
-821 CRCCGMVQNC
+821 CRCCGMVQDC
-831 PHAHTTYKDLEDGTH
+831 PHAHMTYKDLEDGTH

-852 CQAAI
+852 CQAVI

-864 WTYAAGDTED
+864 WTYDAGDTED
-874 SHVCAECGAT
+874 SHVCAECGAA

-900 TEPGVRIVKCSICGM
+900 TEPGVRTVRCSVCGM
-915 EKKEEV
+915 EKEEEA
-921 EAKGHTTDN
+921 EAKGHTLDN

-936 SEHYQK
+936 LEHYQK
-942 CSTCGEEFDRGNH
+942 CSTCGEEFGRGNH

-962 WDEYECR
+962 WDDYECR

-986 EATCQKIVYH
+986 EATCQRIVYH

-1012 YHDYVDGICQY
+1012 YHNYVDGICQY

-1047 CTEDGYIQHTCDCG
+1047 CTEDGYVEYTCDCG
-1061 DSYREPL
+1061 DSHTDPL
-1068 PATGHTWGE
+1068 PATGHSWGE
-1077 WSPAGDGK
+1077 WTPAGDGE

-1090 DACGAE
+1090 GVCGAE
-1096 DYRTSEEDT
+1096 DYRTTETDT
-1105 YSVQMLFLHWL
+1105 YSIQMLFLSWL
-1116 FPRIHQK
+1116 FPKMHKK

>member
-1 MRANSDGKGNG
+1 M
-12 SMDWNSFI
+12 
-20 QSKYL
+20 
-25 RGGLCALLI
+25 LI

-64 ITALKLGENEQLNTV
+64 ITALKLGENGQQLNAV

-88 SAEPRPEETRP
+88 STEPRPEENRP

-174 KIVNGISITEST
+174 KIVGGVSVAEST
-186 QTARELK
+186 QTAKELT
-193 WPSDSLIMNPAAGT
+193 WPSGSLPMAPAAGT

-212 NFSFTVRTAER
+212 DFSFTVRTPER
-223 DVFFRYKITYQKLP
+223 DVLFRYQITYQKLP
-237 DVQLSFTWR
+237 DVQLAFTWR
-246 GTGNHKG
+246 GTGSHRG
-253 TLLCLPNGSVTD
+253 TLLCLPGGSVAD
-265 KIKNNQLSGGIGYEM
+265 KIKNNQLAGGGISYEM
-280 KLVGRDAES
+280 KLVGSDAES
-289 AGARILNA
+289 AGAKILSA
-297 SYISV
+297 SYTSD
-302 GTGESDELDYKKGQG
+302 GTSGSRQLEPIDQG
-317 SFAVRMP
+317 FLPMTMS

-332 RISVSALANGHT
+332 RISVAALANGHP

-349 ILHVGNDV
+349 ILHYGNDV
-357 TLQMNYMLNDGSQ
+357 TLEMRYTLNDGSE
-370 RDIFCQNKQSR
+370 RSIFCQNKQSR
-381 TADTVYDDE
+381 TADTVYDDQ
-390 LTNGLLEYE
+390 LTGDMLPYE
-399 MSIVGSDAN
+399 MSVVGSDADG
-408 RVDITSIECT
+408 VEITSVKCT
-418 QTGNENRTQDLE
+418 QPGNKNKTLTL
-430 DRKSGTVR
+430 GTSDAVQ
-438 LFSNSGKTGQ
+438 LYLNGGKTGQ

-454 ATDDSENK
+454 AKDDSGNQ

-467 NIPYKPRGRD
+467 NVPYKHKGTKSID
-477 NVVIDLLRPYEGEE
+477 IDLNLEDQDEIPNE
-491 VPCGTV
+491 VITNLLVTAQGKDMAGNTVSIPAKGTNEFILV
-497 FNLSVKAWSEDIDG
+497 TLDEIEVTNPTSSGDGWEYGLFPFN
-511 NVISPIP
+511 
-518 PKDTDAFIKV
+518 
-528 ELWDATQK
+528 
-536 VMIGEVPY
+536 
-544 NTPDSGGY
+544 
-552 YAYDL
+552 
-557 IPPIPETGD
+557 PETGD
-566 EIKYY
+566 RNEHTLYVY
-571 LHVIAEDA
+571 AEDA
-579 YGNKGDEWR
+579 YGNWGEEKLTLI
-588 GFTGKRREPG
+588 GFRVEPG
-598 QKIGDATILVDMTV
+598 QKIGDATIYVDMTV
-612 LGIDYV
+612 LGV
-618 PPISYEVLA
+618 GVVGPIPYEVLA

-634 VAKAIMGMDTGEPF
+634 VAKAIMGKDTGEPF
-648 GAASDTLGWRGSYAG
+648 GAATKGTLHWRGDYGG
-663 TLDTGFYLQW
+663 TLDTGFYLRS
-673 LDTGYSADALEDSTW
+673 LNTDYRADALEDAVW

-754 QSMSAVHLRDGDVLT
+754 QSMSAVRLKNGDVLT

-797 RNGTIYVNHRWETAE
+797 RNGTIDVNHRWETAE
-812 DPDGSIRYV
+812 EPDGSVRYV
-821 CRCCGMVQNC
+821 CRCCGMVQDC

-874 SHVCAECGAT
+874 NHVCAECGAT

-915 EKKEEV
+915 EKEEEA
-921 EAKGHTTDN
+921 EAKGHTLDN

-936 SEHYQK
+936 LEHYQK

-962 WDEYECR
+962 WDDYECR

-1012 YHDYVDGICQY
+1012 YHDYVDGFCRY
-1023 CGGEDPNHVPHEHA
+1023 CGAEDPDHVPHEHD
-1037 YHETQRVEPT
+1037 YHETHRVDPT
-1047 CTEDGYIQHTCDCG
+1047 CTEDGYVEYTCDCG
-1061 DSYREPL
+1061 DTYTDPL
-1068 PATGHTWGE
+1068 PAAGHSWGE
-1077 WSPAGDGK
+1077 WTHAGDGE
-1085 EVRYC
+1085 EVRSC
-1090 DACGAE
+1090 EVCGAE
-1096 DYRTSEEDT
+1096 DYRTTGEDT
-1105 YSVQMLFLHWL
+1105 YSVRMFFLNWL
-1116 FPRIHQK
+1116 FPRMH

>member
-53 DDPLQGESVRE
+53 NDPLQGESVRE
-64 ITALKLGENEQLNTV
+64 ITALKLGENGQQLNTV

-88 SAEPRPEETRP
+88 TAEPRPEENRP

-174 KIVNGISITEST
+174 KIVGGVSVTEST
-186 QTARELK
+186 QTAKELT
-193 WPSDSLIMNPAAGT
+193 WPSGSLPMAPAAGT

-212 NFSFTVRTAER
+212 DFSFTVRTPER
-223 DVFFRYKITYQKLP
+223 DVLFRYQITYQKLP
-237 DVQLSFTWR
+237 DVQLAFTWR

-253 TLLCLPNGSVTD
+253 TLLCLPGGSAAD
-265 KIKNNQLSGGIGYEM
+265 KIKNNQLAGGRIGYEM
-280 KLVGRDAES
+280 KLVGADAES
-289 AGARILNA
+289 AGARILSA
-297 SYISV
+297 SYTSD
-302 GTGESDELDYKKGQG
+302 GTSGSRQLEPIDQGVLDMK
-317 SFAVRMP
+317 MP
-324 TGETSNTY
+324 AGETSNTY
-332 RISVSALANGHT
+332 RISVTALANGHT

-349 ILHVGNDV
+349 ILHYGNDV
-357 TLQMNYMLNDGSQ
+357 TLEMRYTLNDGSE
-370 RDIFCQNKQSR
+370 RSVFCQNKQSR
-381 TADTVYDDE
+381 TADTVYDNQ
-390 LTNGLLEYE
+390 LTDGFLEYE
-399 MSIVGSDAN
+399 MSIVGSDADG
-408 RVDITSIECT
+408 VKITSVTCNQSGSVETLNQLGRGRIRLLLNAGKAGHNFFEIKAQGENEYSFTIDIPYKHKGSNSIEIIL
-418 QTGNENRTQDLE
+418 DLE
-430 DRKSGTVR
+430 DGDEIPNESKTTLRVTAHGKDAQGNTVSIPAKGTNEFIQVS
-438 LFSNSGKTGQ
+438 LDG
-448 NNFTIE
+448 IE
-454 ATDDSENK
+454 AVDPT
-462 YTFKI
+462 
-467 NIPYKPRGRD
+467 R
-477 NVVIDLLRPYEGEE
+477 
-491 VPCGTV
+491 
-497 FNLSVKAWSEDIDG
+497 
-511 NVISPIP
+511 
-518 PKDTDAFIKV
+518 
-528 ELWDATQK
+528 
-536 VMIGEVPY
+536 
-544 NTPDSGGY
+544 SGDKWEYG
-552 YAYDL
+552 L
-557 IPPIPETGD
+557 IPSNPETGD
-566 EIKYY
+566 RNEHTLYVY
-571 LHVIAEDA
+571 AEDA
-579 YGNKGDEWR
+579 YGNWGEKELTLI
-588 GFTGKRREPG
+588 GFRVEPG
-598 QKIGDATILVDMTV
+598 QIIGKADIYVDMAV
-612 LGIDYV
+612 LGAGFV
-618 PPISYEVLA
+618 GPIPYEVLA

-634 VAKAIMGMDTGEPF
+634 VAKAIMGKDTGEPF
-648 GAASDTLGWRGSYAG
+648 GAATKGTLHWRGDYGG
-663 TLDTGFYLQW
+663 TLDTGFYLRS
-673 LDTGYSADALEDSTW
+673 LNTDYHADALEDAVW

-754 QSMSAVHLRDGDVLT
+754 QSMSAVRLRDGDVLT

-812 DPDGSIRYV
+812 DPDGSVRYV
-821 CRCCGMVQNC
+821 CRCCGMVQDC
-831 PHAHTTYKDLEDGTH
+831 PHAHMTYKDLEDGTH

-874 SHVCAECGAT
+874 SHVCAECGAA
-884 EQHFW
+884 ERHFW

-915 EKKEEV
+915 EKEEEA
-921 EAKGHTTDN
+921 EAKGHTLDN

-936 SEHYQK
+936 LEHYQK

-1012 YHDYVDGICQY
+1012 YHNYVDGICQY
-1023 CGGEDPNHVPHEHA
+1023 CGGEDPNHVPHEHD

-1077 WSPAGDGK
+1077 WSPAGDGE

-1116 FPRIHQK
+1116 FPRMH

>member
-1 MRANSDGKGNG
+1 M
-12 SMDWNSFI
+12 
-20 QSKYL
+20 
-25 RGGLCALLI
+25 LI

-131 TWNAKGIACAAGN
+131 TWNAKSVACAVGN

-174 KIVNGISITEST
+174 KIVGGVSVTEST
-186 QTARELK
+186 QTAKELT
-193 WPSDSLIMNPAAGT
+193 WPSGSLPMAPAAGT

-212 NFSFTVRTAER
+212 DFSFTVRTPER
-223 DVFFRYKITYQKLP
+223 DVLFRYQITYQKLP
-237 DVQLSFTWR
+237 DVQLAFTWR

-253 TLLCLPNGSVTD
+253 TLLCLPGGSVAD
-265 KIKNNQLSGGIGYEM
+265 KIKNNQLAGGGISYEM
-280 KLVGRDAES
+280 KLVGSDAES
-289 AGARILNA
+289 AGAKILSA
-297 SYISV
+297 SYTSD
-302 GTGESDELDYKKGQG
+302 GTSGSRQLEPIDQG
-317 SFAVRMP
+317 FLPMTMS

-332 RISVSALANGHT
+332 RISVAALANGHP

-349 ILHVGNDV
+349 ILHYGNDV
-357 TLQMNYMLNDGSQ
+357 TLEMRYTLNDGSE
-370 RDIFCQNKQSR
+370 RSIFCQNKQSR
-381 TADTVYDDE
+381 TADTVYDDQ
-390 LTNGLLEYE
+390 LTGDMLPYE
-399 MSIVGSDAN
+399 MSVVGSDADG
-408 RVDITSIECT
+408 VEITSVKCT
-418 QTGNENRTQDLE
+418 QPGNKNNTLTL
-430 DRKSGTVR
+430 GTSDAVQ
-438 LFSNSGKTGQ
+438 LYLNGGKTGQ

-454 ATDDSENK
+454 AKDDSGNQ

-467 NIPYKPRGRD
+467 NVPYKHKGTKSID
-477 NVVIDLLRPYEGEE
+477 IDLNLEDQDEIPNE
-491 VPCGTV
+491 VITNLLVTAQGKDMAGNTVSIPAKGTNEFILV
-497 FNLSVKAWSEDIDG
+497 TLDEIEVTKPTSSGDSWEYGLFPFN
-511 NVISPIP
+511 
-518 PKDTDAFIKV
+518 
-528 ELWDATQK
+528 
-536 VMIGEVPY
+536 
-544 NTPDSGGY
+544 
-552 YAYDL
+552 
-557 IPPIPETGD
+557 PETGD
-566 EIKYY
+566 RNEHTLYVY
-571 LHVIAEDA
+571 AEDA
-579 YGNKGDEWR
+579 YGNWGEEKLTLI
-588 GFTGKRREPG
+588 GFRVEPG
-598 QKIGDATILVDMTV
+598 QKIGDATIYVDMTV
-612 LGIDYV
+612 LGV
-618 PPISYEVLA
+618 GVVGPIPYEVLA

-688 PGSTEEEVLDAIDA
+688 PGSTEEEVLAAIDA

-708 GLAVLWR
+708 GLATLWR

-729 STFGEFDYTSGS
+729 SRIGEFDYTSGS
-741 GWMYSIGGSYYPG
+741 GWMYSLRGTYYPG
-754 QSMSAVHLRDGDVLT
+754 QSMSAVYLKDGDVLT

-784 DNYGNVVG
+784 DNYGNIVG
-792 YCVEG
+792 YCVTAI
-797 RNGTIYVNHRWETAE
+797 NGDITPRHQMEEVE
-812 DPDGSIRYV
+812 DPDGSLHYV

-831 PHAHTTYKDLEDGTH
+831 PHAHMTYKDLEDGTH

-874 SHVCAECGAT
+874 SHVCAECGAA

-915 EKKEEV
+915 EKEEEV
-921 EAKGHTTDN
+921 EAKGHTLDN

-942 CSTCGEEFDRGNH
+942 CSTCGEEFGRGSH
-955 EYTYSED
+955 EYVYEPGIGWED
-962 WDEYECR
+962 YACR
-969 ICHVLHE
+969 ICGELHE
-976 EICGGALTIQ
+976 FLCGGALTIQ

-1012 YHDYVDGICQY
+1012 YHNYVDGICQY
-1023 CGGEDPNHVPHEHA
+1023 CGAEDPNHVPHEHA
-1037 YHETQRVEPT
+1037 YHETQRVDPT

-1068 PATGHTWGE
+1068 PAGHTWGE

-1116 FPRIHQK
+1116 FPRMH

>member
-64 ITALKLGENEQLNTV
+64 ITALKLGENGQQLNTV

-174 KIVNGISITEST
+174 KIVGGVSVTEST
-186 QTARELK
+186 QTAKELT
-193 WPSDSLIMNPAAGT
+193 WPSGSLPMTPAAGT

-212 NFSFTVRTAER
+212 EVSFTVRTPER

-253 TLLCLPNGSVTD
+253 TLLCLPNGSVAD
-265 KIKNNQLSGGIGYEM
+265 KIKNNQLAGGGISYEM
-280 KLVGRDAES
+280 KLVGSDAER
-289 AGARILNA
+289 AGARIMSA
-297 SYISV
+297 SY
-302 GTGESDELDYKKGQG
+302 TSDGASGSGELDARNGQG
-317 SFAVRMP
+317 FLPMTMSA
-324 TGETSNTY
+324 GETSNTY
-332 RISVSALANGHT
+332 RISVSALANGHP

-349 ILHVGNDV
+349 ILHYGNDV
-357 TLQMNYMLNDGSQ
+357 TLEMRYTLNDGSE
-370 RDIFCQNKQSR
+370 RSVFCQNKQLR
-381 TADTVYDDE
+381 TADTVYDNQ
-390 LTNGLLEYE
+390 LTDGFLEYE
-399 MSIVGSDAN
+399 MSIVGSDADG
-408 RVDITSIECT
+408 VKITSVTCNQSGSVETLNQLERGRIRLLLNAGKAGHNFFEIKA
-418 QTGNENRTQDLE
+418 QGENEY
-430 DRKSGTVR
+430 S
-438 LFSNSGKTGQ
+438 
-448 NNFTIE
+448 FTI
-454 ATDDSENK
+454 D
-462 YTFKI
+462 
-467 NIPYKPRGRD
+467 IPYKHKGTKS
-477 NVVIDLLRPYEGEE
+477 VEILLNLEDQDEIPNESKTTLRVTAHGKDAQGNTVSIPAK
-491 VPCGTV
+491 GTNEFIQV
-497 FNLSVKAWSEDIDG
+497 SLDG
-511 NVISPIP
+511 IEAVDP
-518 PKDTDAFIKV
+518 TR
-528 ELWDATQK
+528 
-536 VMIGEVPY
+536 
-544 NTPDSGGY
+544 SGDRWEYG
-552 YAYDL
+552 L
-557 IPPIPETGD
+557 IPSNPETGD
-566 EIKYY
+566 RNEHTLYVY
-571 LHVIAEDA
+571 AEDA
-579 YGNKGDEWR
+579 YGNWGEEKLTLI
-588 GFTGKRREPG
+588 GFRVEPG
-598 QKIGDATILVDMTV
+598 QKIGDATIYVDMTV
-612 LGIDYV
+612 LGV
-618 PPISYEVLA
+618 GVVGPIPYEVLA

-634 VAKAIMGMDTGEPF
+634 VAKAIMGKDTGEPF
-648 GAASDTLGWRGSYAG
+648 GAATKGTLHWRGDYGG
-663 TLDTGFYLQW
+663 TLDTGFYLRS
-673 LDTGYSADALEDSTW
+673 LNTDYHADALEDAVW

-754 QSMSAVHLRDGDVLT
+754 QSMSAVRLKDEDVLT

-784 DNYGNVVG
+784 DNYGNIVG
-792 YCVEG
+792 YCVTAI
-797 RNGTIYVNHRWETAE
+797 NGDITPRHQMEEVE
-812 DPDGSIRYV
+812 DPDGSIHYV
-821 CRCCGMVQNC
+821 CRCCGMVQDC
-831 PHAHTTYKDLEDGTH
+831 PHAHMTYKDLEDGTH

-874 SHVCAECGAT
+874 SHVCAECGAA
-884 EQHFW
+884 ERHFW

-900 TEPGVRIVKCSICGM
+900 TEPGVRTVRCSVCGM
-915 EKKEEV
+915 EKEEEA
-921 EAKGHTTDN
+921 EAKGHTLDN

-936 SEHYQK
+936 LEHYQK

-1023 CGGEDPNHVPHEHA
+1023 CGGEDPDHVPHEHA

-1061 DSYREPL
+1061 DTYREPL

>member
-1 MRANSDGKGNG
+1 
-12 SMDWNSFI
+12 MDWNSLFH
-20 QSKYL
+20 SKYL
-25 RGGLCALLI
+25 RGGLCAVLI

-53 DDPLQGESVRE
+53 DDPLQGEGVRE
-64 ITALKLGENEQLNTV
+64 ITVLKLGENLEQLNTI
-79 SVPDGGQSG
+79 SVPSGGQTKST
-88 SAEPRPEETRP
+88 EPNDKASETHPEETQP
-99 DSAPD
+99 DSSTD
-104 DGDDGQENGNQ
+104 DGSDDQENGNQ

-253 TLLCLPNGSVTD
+253 TLLCMPSGSVVD
-265 KIKNNQLSGGIGYEM
+265 KIKSNQLAGGRISYEM
-280 KLVGRDAES
+280 KLVGSDAES
-289 AGARILNA
+289 AGAKILSA
-297 SYISV
+297 SYIS
-302 GTGESDELDYKKGQG
+302 DETDKSGDLNYRDGQG
-317 SFAVRMP
+317 LLDIEMP
-324 TGETSNTY
+324 AGETSNTY

-344 AHFEV
+344 AHFKV

-357 TLQMNYMLNDGSQ
+357 TLGMRYTLNDGSQ
-370 RDIFCQNKQSR
+370 GEIFCQNKQSR
-381 TADTVYDDE
+381 TADTVYDNQLTEGSLQYE
-390 LTNGLLEYE
+390 L
-399 MSIVGSDAN
+399 SVVGSDAEG
-408 RVDITSIECT
+408 VKITSVRCT
-418 QTGNENRTQDLE
+418 QPSNGSIQTLE
-430 DRKSGTVR
+430 ASGAAS
-438 LFSNSGKTGQ
+438 LSLNNGKTGQ

-454 ATDDSENK
+454 AEDDSGNQ
-462 YTFKI
+462 YIFKI
-467 NIPYKPRGRD
+467 NVPYKHKGINCVEIVYEPD
-477 NVVIDLLRPYEGEE
+477 ETHELINDTKNDL
-491 VPCGTV
+491 TV
-497 FNLSVKAWSEDIDG
+497 RAWSEYTGEREYIRASG
-511 NVISPIP
+511 T
-518 PKDTDAFIKV
+518 DTILRV
-528 ELWDATQK
+528 ELDGIEIDCT
-536 VMIGEVPY
+536 
-544 NTPDSGGY
+544 NTSGY
-552 YAYDL
+552 YSGYDL
-557 IPPIPETGD
+557 YPSNPEIGD
-566 EIKYY
+566 TNTHT
-571 LHVIAEDA
+571 LHIYSEDA
-579 YGNKGDEWR
+579 YGNWGEKTLEYIGR
-588 GFTGKRREPG
+588 RREPG
-598 QKIGDATILVDMTV
+598 QKIGEADIYVDMAV
-612 LGIDYV
+612 LGIKEVAHIRYD
-618 PPISYEVLA
+618 VLA

-648 GAASDTLGWRGSYAG
+648 GAASDTLGWRGDYGG
-663 TLDTGFYLQW
+663 TLDTGFYLRS
-673 LDTGYSADALEDSTW
+673 LNTDYHADALEDAVW
-688 PGSTEEEVLDAIDA
+688 PGSTEEEVLEAIDA

-754 QSMSAVHLRDGDVLT
+754 QSMSAVRLKDEDVLT

-812 DPDGSIRYV
+812 DPDGSVRYV
-821 CRCCGMVQNC
+821 CRCCGMVQDC
-831 PHAHTTYKDLEDGTH
+831 PHAHMTYKDLEDGTH

-852 CQAAI
+852 CQAVI

-864 WTYAAGDTED
+864 WTYDAGDTED
-874 SHVCAECGAT
+874 SHVCAECGAA

-900 TEPGVRIVKCSICGM
+900 TEPGVRTVRCSVCGM
-915 EKKEEV
+915 EKEEEA
-921 EAKGHTTDN
+921 EAKGHTLDN

-936 SEHYQK
+936 LEHYQK
-942 CSTCGEEFDRGNH
+942 CSTCGEEFGCGNH

-962 WDEYECR
+962 WDDYECR

-986 EATCQKIVYH
+986 EATCQRIVYH

-1012 YHDYVDGICQY
+1012 YHDYVDGFCRY
-1023 CGGEDPNHVPHEHA
+1023 CGAEDPDHVPHEHD
-1037 YHETQRVEPT
+1037 YHETHRVDPT
-1047 CTEDGYIQHTCDCG
+1047 CTEDGYIEYT
-1061 DSYREPL
+1061 
-1068 PATGHTWGE
+1068 
-1077 WSPAGDGK
+1077 
-1085 EVRYC
+1085 VRIPT
-1090 DACGAE
+1090 AAAE
-1096 DYRTSEEDT
+1096 R
-1105 YSVQMLFLHWL
+1105 
-1116 FPRIHQK
+1116 

>member
-1 MRANSDGKGNG
+1 
-12 SMDWNSFI
+12 MDWNSLFH
-20 QSKYL
+20 SKYL
-25 RGGLCALLI
+25 RGGLCAVLI

-53 DDPLQGESVRE
+53 DDPLQGEGVRE
-64 ITALKLGENEQLNTV
+64 ITVLKLGENLEQLNTI
-79 SVPDGGQSG
+79 SVPSGGQTKST
-88 SAEPRPEETRP
+88 EPNDKASETRPEETQP
-99 DSAPD
+99 DSSTD
-104 DGDDGQENGNQ
+104 DGSDDQEDGNQ

-131 TWNAKGIACAAGN
+131 TWNAKSIACAAGN
-144 TQAFSVSSYELN
+144 TQAFPVSSYELN

-253 TLLCLPNGSVTD
+253 TLLCMPSGSVVD
-265 KIKNNQLSGGIGYEM
+265 KIKSNQLAGGRISYEM
-280 KLVGRDAES
+280 KLVGSDAES
-289 AGARILNA
+289 AGAKILSA
-297 SYISV
+297 SYISDE
-302 GTGESDELDYKKGQG
+302 TGKSGDLNYRDGQG
-317 SFAVRMP
+317 LLDIEMP
-324 TGETSNTY
+324 AGETSNTY

-344 AHFEV
+344 AHFKV

-357 TLQMNYMLNDGSQ
+357 TLGMRYTLNDGSQ
-370 RDIFCQNKQSR
+370 GEIFCQNKQSR
-381 TADTVYDDE
+381 TADTVYDNQLTEGSLQYE
-390 LTNGLLEYE
+390 L
-399 MSIVGSDAN
+399 SVVGSDAEG
-408 RVDITSIECT
+408 VKITSVRCT
-418 QTGNENRTQDLE
+418 QPSNGSIQTLE
-430 DRKSGTVR
+430 ASGAAS
-438 LFSNSGKTGQ
+438 LSLNNGKTGQ

-454 ATDDSENK
+454 AEDDSGNQ
-462 YTFKI
+462 YIFKI
-467 NIPYKPRGRD
+467 NVPYKHKGINCVEIVYEPD
-477 NVVIDLLRPYEGEE
+477 ETHELINDTKNDL
-491 VPCGTV
+491 TV
-497 FNLSVKAWSEDIDG
+497 RAWSEYTGEREYIRASG
-511 NVISPIP
+511 T
-518 PKDTDAFIKV
+518 DTILRV
-528 ELWDATQK
+528 ELDGIEIDCT
-536 VMIGEVPY
+536 
-544 NTPDSGGY
+544 NTSGY
-552 YAYDL
+552 YSGYDL
-557 IPPIPETGD
+557 YPSNPEIGD
-566 EIKYY
+566 TNTHT
-571 LHVIAEDA
+571 LHIYSEDA
-579 YGNKGDEWR
+579 YGNWGEKTLEYIGR
-588 GFTGKRREPG
+588 RREPG
-598 QKIGDATILVDMTV
+598 QKIGEADIYVDMAV
-612 LGIDYV
+612 LGIREVRHIRYD
-618 PPISYEVLA
+618 VLA

-634 VAKAIMGMDTGEPF
+634 VAKAIMGKDTGDPF
-648 GAASDTLGWRGSYAG
+648 GAASDTLGWRGDYGG
-663 TLDTGFYLQW
+663 TLDTGFYLRS
-673 LDTGYSADALEDSTW
+673 LNTDYHADALEDAVW
-688 PGSTEEEVLDAIDA
+688 PGSTEEEVLEAIDA

-708 GLAVLWR
+708 DLAALWR

-754 QSMSAVHLRDGDVLT
+754 QSMSAVRLKDGDVLT

-812 DPDGSIRYV
+812 DPDGSVRYV
-821 CRCCGMVQNC
+821 CRCCGMVQDC
-831 PHAHTTYKDLEDGTH
+831 PHAHMTYKDLEDGTH

-852 CQAAI
+852 CQAVI

-864 WTYAAGDTED
+864 WTYDAGDTED
-874 SHVCAECGAT
+874 SHVCAECGAA

-900 TEPGVRIVKCSICGM
+900 TEPGVRTVRCSICGM
-915 EKKEEV
+915 EKEEEA
-921 EAKGHTTDN
+921 EAKGHTLDN

-936 SEHYQK
+936 LEHYQK
-942 CSTCGEEFDRGNH
+942 CSTCGEEFGRGNH

-962 WDEYECR
+962 WDDYECR

-986 EATCQKIVYH
+986 EATCQRIVYH

-1012 YHDYVDGICQY
+1012 YHDYVDGFCRY
-1023 CGGEDPNHVPHEHA
+1023 CGAEDPDHVPHEHD
-1037 YHETQRVEPT
+1037 YHETHRVDPT
-1047 CTEDGYIQHTCDCG
+1047 CTEDGYIEYTCDCG
-1061 DSYREPL
+1061 DTYTAPL
-1068 PATGHTWGE
+1068 PAAGHSWGE
-1077 WSPAGDGK
+1077 WMPAGDGE

-1090 DACGAE
+1090 GVCGAE
-1096 DYRTSEEDT
+1096 DYRTTEADT
-1105 YSVQMLFLHWL
+1105 YSIRMLFLSWL
-1116 FPRIHQK
+1116 FPKTYQK

>member
-1 MRANSDGKGNG
+1 
-12 SMDWNSFI
+12 MDWNSLFH
-20 QSKYL
+20 SKYL
-25 RGGLCALLI
+25 RGGLCAVLI

-53 DDPLQGESVRE
+53 DDPLQGEGVRE
-64 ITALKLGENEQLNTV
+64 ITVLKLGENLEQLNTI
-79 SVPDGGQSG
+79 SVPSGGQTKST
-88 SAEPRPEETRP
+88 EPNDKASETRPEETQP
-99 DSAPD
+99 DSSTD
-104 DGDDGQENGNQ
+104 DGSDGQEDGDQ

-265 KIKNNQLSGGIGYEM
+265 KIKNNQLSGVIGYEM

-289 AGARILNA
+289 AGARIMSA
-297 SYISV
+297 SY
-302 GTGESDELDYKKGQG
+302 TSDAVSGRGKLNCRDGQG
-317 SFAVRMP
+317 WWDVKMP
-324 TGETSNTY
+324 EGETSNTY

-390 LTNGLLEYE
+390 LTEDILPYE
-399 MSIVGSDAN
+399 ISIVGSDADG
-408 RVDITSIECT
+408 VEITSVKCT
-418 QTGNENRTQDLE
+418 QPGNENKTKHLRASD
-430 DRKSGTVR
+430 TVQ
-438 LFSNSGKTGQ
+438 LFLNKGKTGQ

-454 ATDDSENK
+454 AKDNSGNQ

-467 NIPYKPRGRD
+467 NVPYKHKGI
-477 NVVIDLLRPYEGEE
+477 NCVEIVYEPDETHE
-491 VPCGTV
+491 LINDTKNNLTV
-497 FNLSVKAWSEDIDG
+497 RAWSEYTGEREYIRASGTDTILRVEMDGIEIDC
-511 NVISPIP
+511 
-518 PKDTDAFIKV
+518 T
-528 ELWDATQK
+528 
-536 VMIGEVPY
+536 
-544 NTPDSGGY
+544 NTSGY
-552 YAYDL
+552 YSGYDL
-557 IPPIPETGD
+557 YPSNPEIGD
-566 EIKYY
+566 TNTHT
-571 LHVIAEDA
+571 LHIYSEDA
-579 YGNKGDEWR
+579 YGNWGEKTLEYIGR
-588 GFTGKRREPG
+588 RREPG
-598 QKIGDATILVDMTV
+598 QKIGEADIYVDMAV
-612 LGIDYV
+612 LGIREVRHIRYD
-618 PPISYEVLA
+618 VLA

-634 VAKAIMGMDTGEPF
+634 IAKAIMGMDTGDPF
-648 GAASDTLGWRGSYAG
+648 GMATKGTLGWRGSYAG
-663 TLDTGFYLQW
+663 TLDNGFYLQS
-673 LDTGYSADALEDSTW
+673 LNTDYYADALEDAVW

-708 GLAVLWR
+708 GLAALWR

-754 QSMSAVHLRDGDVLT
+754 QSMSAVRLKDGDVLT

-784 DNYGNVVG
+784 DNYGNIVG
-792 YCVEG
+792 YCVTAI
-797 RNGTIYVNHRWETAE
+797 NGDITPRHQMEEVE
-812 DPDGSIRYV
+812 DPDGSVRYV
-821 CRCCGMVQNC
+821 CRCCGMVQDC
-831 PHAHTTYKDLEDGTH
+831 PHAHMTYKDLEDGTH

-852 CQAAI
+852 CQAVI

-864 WTYAAGDTED
+864 WTYDAGDTED
-874 SHVCAECGAT
+874 SHVCAECGAA

-900 TEPGVRIVKCSICGM
+900 TEPGVRTVRCSVCGM
-915 EKKEEV
+915 EKEEEA
-921 EAKGHTTDN
+921 EAKGHTLDN

-936 SEHYQK
+936 LEHYQK
-942 CSTCGEEFDRGNH
+942 CSTCGEEFGRGNH

-962 WDEYECR
+962 WDDYECR

-986 EATCQKIVYH
+986 EATCQRIVYH

-1012 YHDYVDGICQY
+1012 YHDYVDGFCRY
-1023 CGGEDPNHVPHEHA
+1023 CGAEDPDHVPHEHA

-1047 CTEDGYIQHTCDCG
+1047 CTEDGYVEYTCDCG
-1061 DSYREPL
+1061 DTHTDLL
-1068 PATGHTWGE
+1068 PATGHSWGE
-1077 WSPAGDGK
+1077 WTPAGDGE
-1085 EVRYC
+1085 EVRSC
-1090 DACGAE
+1090 EVCGAE
-1096 DYRTSEEDT
+1096 DYRTTGEDT
-1105 YSVQMLFLHWL
+1105 YSVRMFFLNWL
-1116 FPRIHQK
+1116 FPKTYQK

>member
-1 MRANSDGKGNG
+1 M
-12 SMDWNSFI
+12 
-20 QSKYL
+20 
-25 RGGLCALLI
+25 LI

-64 ITALKLGENEQLNTV
+64 ITALKLGENEQLNAV

-280 KLVGRDAES
+280 KLVGADAES
-289 AGARILNA
+289 AGARILSA
-297 SYISV
+297 SYTSD
-302 GTGESDELDYKKGQG
+302 GTSGSRQLEPIDQGVLDMK
-317 SFAVRMP
+317 MP
-324 TGETSNTY
+324 AGETSNTY
-332 RISVSALANGHT
+332 RISVTALANGHT

-349 ILHVGNDV
+349 ILHYGNDV
-357 TLQMNYMLNDGSQ
+357 TLEMRYTLNDGSE
-370 RDIFCQNKQSR
+370 RSVFCQNKQSR
-381 TADTVYDDE
+381 TADTVYDNQ
-390 LTNGLLEYE
+390 LTDGFLEYE
-399 MSIVGSDAN
+399 MSIVGSDADG
-408 RVDITSIECT
+408 VKITSVTCNQSGSVETLNQLGRGRIRLLLNAGKAGHNFFEIKAQGENEYSFTIDIPYKHKGSNSIEIIL
-418 QTGNENRTQDLE
+418 DLE
-430 DRKSGTVR
+430 DGDEIPNESKTTLRVTAHGKDAQGNTVSIPAKGTNEFIQVSLDGTEAVDPTRSGDKWEY
-438 LFSNSGKTGQ
+438 G
-448 NNFTIE
+448 
-454 ATDDSENK
+454 
-462 YTFKI
+462 
-467 NIPYKPRGRD
+467 
-477 NVVIDLLRPYEGEE
+477 
-491 VPCGTV
+491 
-497 FNLSVKAWSEDIDG
+497 
-511 NVISPIP
+511 
-518 PKDTDAFIKV
+518 
-528 ELWDATQK
+528 
-536 VMIGEVPY
+536 
-544 NTPDSGGY
+544 
-552 YAYDL
+552 L
-557 IPPIPETGD
+557 IPSNPETGD
-566 EIKYY
+566 RNEHTLYVY
-571 LHVIAEDA
+571 AEDA
-579 YGNKGDEWR
+579 YGNWGEKELTLI
-588 GFTGKRREPG
+588 GFRVEPG
-598 QKIGDATILVDMTV
+598 QIIGKADIYVDMAV
-612 LGIDYV
+612 LGV
-618 PPISYEVLA
+618 GVVGPIPYEVLA

-634 VAKAIMGMDTGEPF
+634 VAKAIMGKDTGEPF
-648 GAASDTLGWRGSYAG
+648 GAATKGTLHWRGDYGG
-663 TLDTGFYLQW
+663 TLDTGFYLRS
-673 LDTGYSADALEDSTW
+673 LNTDYHADALEDAVW

-754 QSMSAVHLRDGDVLT
+754 QSMSAVRLKDEDVLT

-784 DNYGNVVG
+784 DNYGNIVG
-792 YCVEG
+792 YCVTAI
-797 RNGTIYVNHRWETAE
+797 NGDITPRHQMEEVE
-812 DPDGSIRYV
+812 DPDGSIHYV
-821 CRCCGMVQNC
+821 CRCCGMVQDC

-864 WTYAAGDTED
+864 WTYATGDTED
-874 SHVCAECGAT
+874 NHVCAECGAT

-1116 FPRIHQK
+1116 FPRMH

>member
-1 MRANSDGKGNG
+1 
-12 SMDWNSFI
+12 MDWNSLFH
-20 QSKYL
+20 SKYL
-25 RGGLCALLI
+25 RGGLCAVLI

-53 DDPLQGESVRE
+53 DDPLQGEGVRE
-64 ITALKLGENEQLNTV
+64 ITVLKLGENLEQLNTI
-79 SVPDGGQSG
+79 SVPSGGQTKST
-88 SAEPRPEETRP
+88 EPNDKASETHPEETQP
-99 DSAPD
+99 DSSTD
-104 DGDDGQENGNQ
+104 DGSDDQENGNQ

-253 TLLCLPNGSVTD
+253 TLLCMPSGSVVD
-265 KIKNNQLSGGIGYEM
+265 KIKSNQLAGGRISYEM
-280 KLVGRDAES
+280 KLVGSDAES
-289 AGARILNA
+289 AGAKILSA
-297 SYISV
+297 SYIS
-302 GTGESDELDYKKGQG
+302 DETDKSGDLNYRDGQG
-317 SFAVRMP
+317 LLDIEMP
-324 TGETSNTY
+324 AGETSNTY

-344 AHFEV
+344 AHFKV

-357 TLQMNYMLNDGSQ
+357 TLGMRYTLNDGSQ
-370 RDIFCQNKQSR
+370 GEIFCQNKQSR
-381 TADTVYDDE
+381 TADTVYDNQ
-390 LTNGLLEYE
+390 LTEGSLQYKL
-399 MSIVGSDAN
+399 SVVGSDAEG
-408 RVDITSIECT
+408 VKITSVRCT
-418 QTGNENRTQDLE
+418 QPSNGSIQTLE
-430 DRKSGTVR
+430 ASGAAS
-438 LFSNSGKTGQ
+438 LSLNNGKTGQ

-454 ATDDSENK
+454 AEDDSGNQ
-462 YTFKI
+462 YIFKI
-467 NIPYKPRGRD
+467 NVPYKHKGINCVEIVYEPD
-477 NVVIDLLRPYEGEE
+477 ETHELINDTKNDL
-491 VPCGTV
+491 TV
-497 FNLSVKAWSEDIDG
+497 RAWSEYTGEREYIRASG
-511 NVISPIP
+511 T
-518 PKDTDAFIKV
+518 DTILRV
-528 ELWDATQK
+528 ELDGIEIDCT
-536 VMIGEVPY
+536 
-544 NTPDSGGY
+544 NTSGY
-552 YAYDL
+552 YSGYDL
-557 IPPIPETGD
+557 YPSNPEIGD
-566 EIKYY
+566 TNTHT
-571 LHVIAEDA
+571 LHIYSEDA
-579 YGNKGDEWR
+579 YGNWGEKTLEYIGR
-588 GFTGKRREPG
+588 RREPG
-598 QKIGDATILVDMTV
+598 QKIGEADIYVDMAV
-612 LGIDYV
+612 LGIKEVAHIRYD
-618 PPISYEVLA
+618 VLA

-648 GAASDTLGWRGSYAG
+648 GAASDTLGWRGDYGG
-663 TLDTGFYLQW
+663 TLDTGFYLRS
-673 LDTGYSADALEDSTW
+673 LNTDYHADALEDAVW
-688 PGSTEEEVLDAIDA
+688 PGSTEEEVLEAIDA

-754 QSMSAVHLRDGDVLT
+754 QSMSAVRLKDEDVLT

-797 RNGTIYVNHRWETAE
+797 RNGKIYVNHRWETAE
-812 DPDGSIRYV
+812 DPDGSVRYV
-821 CRCCGMVQNC
+821 CRCCGMVQDC
-831 PHAHTTYKDLEDGTH
+831 PHAHMTYKDLEDGTH

-852 CQAAI
+852 CQAVI

-864 WTYAAGDTED
+864 WTYDAGDTED
-874 SHVCAECGAT
+874 SHVCAECGAA

-900 TEPGVRIVKCSICGM
+900 TEPGVRTVRCSVCGM
-915 EKKEEV
+915 EKEEEA
-921 EAKGHTTDN
+921 EAKGHTLDN

-936 SEHYQK
+936 LEHYQK
-942 CSTCGEEFDRGNH
+942 CSTCGEEFGCGNH

-962 WDEYECR
+962 WDDYECR

-986 EATCQKIVYH
+986 EATCQRIVYH

-1012 YHDYVDGICQY
+1012 YHDYVDGFCRY
-1023 CGGEDPNHVPHEHA
+1023 CGAEDPDHVPHEHD
-1037 YHETQRVEPT
+1037 YHETHRVDPT
-1047 CTEDGYIQHTCDCG
+1047 CTEDGYIEYTCDCG
-1061 DSYREPL
+1061 DTHTDPL
-1068 PATGHTWGE
+1068 PATGHSWGE
-1077 WSPAGDGK
+1077 WTPAGDGE

-1090 DACGAE
+1090 GVCGAE
-1096 DYRTSEEDT
+1096 DYRTTEADT
-1105 YSVQMLFLHWL
+1105 YSIQILFLSWL
-1116 FPRIHQK
+1116 FPKTYQK

>member
-1 MRANSDGKGNG
+1 
-12 SMDWNSFI
+12 MDWNSLFH
-20 QSKYL
+20 SKYL
-25 RGGLCALLI
+25 RGGLCAVLI

-53 DDPLQGESVRE
+53 DDPLQGEGVRE
-64 ITALKLGENEQLNTV
+64 ITVLKLGENLEQLNTI
-79 SVPDGGQSG
+79 SVPSGGQTKST
-88 SAEPRPEETRP
+88 EPNDKASETHPEETQP
-99 DSAPD
+99 DSSTD
-104 DGDDGQENGNQ
+104 DGSDDQENGNQ

-253 TLLCLPNGSVTD
+253 TLLCMPSGSVVD
-265 KIKNNQLSGGIGYEM
+265 KIKSNQLAGGRISYEM
-280 KLVGRDAES
+280 KLVGSDAES
-289 AGARILNA
+289 AGAKILSA
-297 SYISV
+297 SYISDE
-302 GTGESDELDYKKGQG
+302 TGKSGDLNYRDGQG
-317 SFAVRMP
+317 LLDIEMP
-324 TGETSNTY
+324 AGETSNTY

-344 AHFEV
+344 AHFKV

-357 TLQMNYMLNDGSQ
+357 TLGMRYTLNDGSQ
-370 RDIFCQNKQSR
+370 GEIFCQNKQSR
-381 TADTVYDDE
+381 TADTVYDNQLTEGSLQYE
-390 LTNGLLEYE
+390 L
-399 MSIVGSDAN
+399 SVVGSDAEG
-408 RVDITSIECT
+408 VKITSVRCT
-418 QTGNENRTQDLE
+418 QPSNGSIQTLE
-430 DRKSGTVR
+430 ASGAAS
-438 LFSNSGKTGQ
+438 LSLNNGKTGQ

-454 ATDDSENK
+454 AEDDSGNQ
-462 YTFKI
+462 YIFKI
-467 NIPYKPRGRD
+467 NVPYKHKGINCVEIVYEPD
-477 NVVIDLLRPYEGEE
+477 ETHELINDTKNDL
-491 VPCGTV
+491 TV
-497 FNLSVKAWSEDIDG
+497 RAWSEYTGEREYIRASG
-511 NVISPIP
+511 T
-518 PKDTDAFIKV
+518 DTILRV
-528 ELWDATQK
+528 ELDGIEIDCT
-536 VMIGEVPY
+536 
-544 NTPDSGGY
+544 NTSGY
-552 YAYDL
+552 YSGYDL
-557 IPPIPETGD
+557 YPSNPEIGD
-566 EIKYY
+566 TNTHT
-571 LHVIAEDA
+571 LHIYSEDA
-579 YGNKGDEWR
+579 YGNWGEKTLEYIGR
-588 GFTGKRREPG
+588 RREPG
-598 QKIGDATILVDMTV
+598 QKIGEADIYVDMAV
-612 LGIDYV
+612 LGIREVRHIRYD
-618 PPISYEVLA
+618 VLA

-634 VAKAIMGMDTGEPF
+634 VAKAIMGKDTGDPF
-648 GAASDTLGWRGSYAG
+648 GAASDTLGWRGDYGG
-663 TLDTGFYLQW
+663 TLDTGFYLRS
-673 LDTGYSADALEDSTW
+673 LNTDYHADALEDAVW
-688 PGSTEEEVLDAIDA
+688 PGSTEEEVLEAIDA

-708 GLAVLWR
+708 DLAALWR

-754 QSMSAVHLRDGDVLT
+754 QSMSAVRLKDGDVLT

-812 DPDGSIRYV
+812 DPDGSVRYV
-821 CRCCGMVQNC
+821 CRCCGMVQDC
-831 PHAHTTYKDLEDGTH
+831 PHAHMTYKDLEDGTH

-852 CQAAI
+852 CQAVI

-864 WTYAAGDTED
+864 WTYDAGDTED
-874 SHVCAECGAT
+874 SHVCAECGAA

-900 TEPGVRIVKCSICGM
+900 TEPGVRTVRCSICGM
-915 EKKEEV
+915 EKEEEA
-921 EAKGHTTDN
+921 EAKGHTLDN

-936 SEHYQK
+936 LEHYQK
-942 CSTCGEEFDRGNH
+942 CSTCGEEFGRGNH

-962 WDEYECR
+962 WDDYECR

-986 EATCQKIVYH
+986 EATCQRIVYH

-1012 YHDYVDGICQY
+1012 YHDYVDGFCRY
-1023 CGGEDPNHVPHEHA
+1023 CGAEDPDHVPHEHD
-1037 YHETQRVEPT
+1037 YHETHRVDPT
-1047 CTEDGYIQHTCDCG
+1047 CTEDGYIEYTCDCG
-1061 DSYREPL
+1061 DTYTAPL
-1068 PATGHTWGE
+1068 PAAGHSWGE
-1077 WSPAGDGK
+1077 WMPAGDGE

-1090 DACGAE
+1090 GVCGAE
-1096 DYRTSEEDT
+1096 DYRTTEADT
-1105 YSVQMLFLHWL
+1105 YSIRMLFLSWL
-1116 FPRIHQK
+1116 FPKTYQK

>member
-64 ITALKLGENEQLNTV
+64 ITALKLGENEQQLNAV

-88 SAEPRPEETRP
+88 SAEPRPEEPRP

-253 TLLCLPNGSVTD
+253 TLLCMPSGSVVD
-265 KIKNNQLSGGIGYEM
+265 KIKSNQLAGGRISYEM
-280 KLVGRDAES
+280 KLVGADAES
-289 AGARILNA
+289 AGARILSA
-297 SYISV
+297 SYTSD
-302 GTGESDELDYKKGQG
+302 GTSGSRQLEPIDQGVLDMK
-317 SFAVRMP
+317 MP
-324 TGETSNTY
+324 AGETSNTY
-332 RISVSALANGHT
+332 QISVTALANGHT

-349 ILHVGNDV
+349 ILHYGNDV
-357 TLQMNYMLNDGSQ
+357 TLEMRYTLNDGSE
-370 RDIFCQNKQSR
+370 RSVFCQNKQSR
-381 TADTVYDDE
+381 TADTVYDNQ
-390 LTNGLLEYE
+390 LTDGFLEYE
-399 MSIVGSDAN
+399 MSIVGSDADG
-408 RVDITSIECT
+408 VKITSVTCNQSGSVETLNQLGRGRIRLLLNAGKAGHNFFEIKAQGENEYSFTIDIPYKHKGSNSIEIIL
-418 QTGNENRTQDLE
+418 DLE
-430 DRKSGTVR
+430 DGDEIPNGSKTTLRVTAHGKDAQGNTVSIPAKGTNEFIQVS
-438 LFSNSGKTGQ
+438 LDG
-448 NNFTIE
+448 IE
-454 ATDDSENK
+454 AVDPT
-462 YTFKI
+462 
-467 NIPYKPRGRD
+467 R
-477 NVVIDLLRPYEGEE
+477 
-491 VPCGTV
+491 
-497 FNLSVKAWSEDIDG
+497 
-511 NVISPIP
+511 
-518 PKDTDAFIKV
+518 
-528 ELWDATQK
+528 
-536 VMIGEVPY
+536 
-544 NTPDSGGY
+544 SGDKWEYG
-552 YAYDL
+552 L
-557 IPPIPETGD
+557 IPSNPETGD
-566 EIKYY
+566 RNEHTLYVY
-571 LHVIAEDA
+571 AEDA
-579 YGNKGDEWR
+579 YGNWGEKELTLI
-588 GFTGKRREPG
+588 GFRVEPG
-598 QKIGDATILVDMTV
+598 QIIGKADIYVDMTV
-612 LGIDYV
+612 LGV
-618 PPISYEVLA
+618 GVVGPIPYEVLA

-634 VAKAIMGMDTGEPF
+634 VAKAIMGKDTGEPF
-648 GAASDTLGWRGSYAG
+648 GAATKGTLHWRGDYGG
-663 TLDTGFYLQW
+663 TLDTGFYLRS
-673 LDTGYSADALEDSTW
+673 LNTDYHADALEDAVW

-741 GWMYSIGGSYYPG
+741 GWMYTVSRNRGNKEDKYYPG

-874 SHVCAECGAT
+874 NHVCAECGAT

-915 EKKEEV
+915 EKEEEA
-921 EAKGHTTDN
+921 EAKGHTLDN

-936 SEHYQK
+936 LEHYQK

-1012 YHDYVDGICQY
+1012 YHNYVDGICQY

-1116 FPRIHQK
+1116 FPRMH

>member
-1 MRANSDGKGNG
+1 
-12 SMDWNSFI
+12 MDWNSLFH
-20 QSKYL
+20 SKYL
-25 RGGLCALLI
+25 RGGLCAVLI

-53 DDPLQGESVRE
+53 DDPLQGEGVRE
-64 ITALKLGENEQLNTV
+64 ITVLKLGENLEQLNTI
-79 SVPDGGQSG
+79 SVPSGGQTKST
-88 SAEPRPEETRP
+88 EPNDKASETRPEETQP
-99 DSAPD
+99 DSSTD
-104 DGDDGQENGNQ
+104 DGSDDQEDGNQ
-115 GADGGEV
+115 GADGGEIT
-122 SPSELSLVL
+122 PSELSLVL
-131 TWNAKGIACAAGN
+131 TWHPETGNARSVSCGADN
-144 TQAFSVSSYELN
+144 TQAFAVSSYELDEGVFTFSVN
-156 EDLFRFRVSLTGT
+156 LTGT
-169 QAQDA
+169 LAQDA
-174 KIVNGISITEST
+174 KVVNGISITEST

-237 DVQLSFTWR
+237 DVQLVFHWSEGRTR
-246 GTGNHKG
+246 HELQPCKPEGTV
-253 TLLCLPNGSVTD
+253 SA
-265 KIKNNQLSGGIGYEM
+265 KIKNNQLSGGALPY
-280 KLVGRDAES
+280 KLELTGKDA
-289 AGARILNA
+289 ANARIWSV
-297 SYISV
+297 SY
-302 GTGESDELDYKKGQG
+302 TSDANDGGNLTCPDGRLLMKIPE
-317 SFAVRMP
+317 
-324 TGETSNTY
+324 GETSNTY
-332 RISVSALANGHT
+332 RIAVNVIANSQNYHY
-344 AHFEV
+344 EV
-349 ILHVGNDV
+349 VLYFGNDV
-357 TLQMNYMLNDGSQ
+357 TLQMRYTLLDGTQ
-370 RDIFCQNKQSR
+370 PVILCENGKTK
-381 TADTVYDDE
+381 TADTVYDDQ
-390 LTNGLLEYE
+390 LAGDMLPYE
-399 MSIVGSDAN
+399 MSIVGSDADS
-408 RVDITSIECT
+408 VTITSVRCT
-418 QTGNENRTQDLE
+418 QTGNWNRTQDLTGSE
-430 DRKSGTVR
+430 SEAVR
-438 LFSNSGKTGQ
+438 LYLNDEKTGQ
-448 NNFTIE
+448 NNFTVE
-454 ATDDSENK
+454 AHDNSGNQ

-467 NIPYKPRGRD
+467 NVPYKHKGDD
-477 NVVIDLLRPYEGEE
+477 NVVIDLSRPYEGEE

-528 ELWDATQK
+528 ELWDATK
-536 VMIGEVPY
+536 EVMIGEVPY

-557 IPPIPETGD
+557 IPPIPEIGD

-579 YGNKGDEWR
+579 YGNR
-588 GFTGKRREPG
+588 GEKKLTFTGKRREPG

-612 LGIDYV
+612 LGIGV
-618 PPISYEVLA
+618 VGPIHYDVLA

-634 VAKAIMGMDTGEPF
+634 VAKAIMGKDTGDPF
-648 GAASDTLGWRGSYAG
+648 GAASDTLGWRGDYGG
-663 TLDTGFYLQW
+663 TLDTGFYLRS
-673 LDTGYSADALEDSTW
+673 LNTDYHADALEDAVW
-688 PGSTEEEVLDAIDA
+688 PGSTEEEVLEAIDA

-708 GLAVLWR
+708 DLAALWR

-754 QSMSAVHLRDGDVLT
+754 QSMSAVRLKNEDVLT

-812 DPDGSIRYV
+812 DPDGSVRYV
-821 CRCCGMVQNC
+821 CRCCGMVQDC
-831 PHAHTTYKDLEDGTH
+831 PHAHMTYKDLEDGTH

-852 CQAAI
+852 CQAVI

-864 WTYAAGDTED
+864 WTYDAGDTED
-874 SHVCAECGAT
+874 SHVCAECGAA

-900 TEPGVRIVKCSICGM
+900 TEPGVRTVRCSVCGM
-915 EKKEEV
+915 EKEEEA
-921 EAKGHTTDN
+921 EAKGHTLDN

-936 SEHYQK
+936 LEHYQK
-942 CSTCGEEFDRGNH
+942 CSTCGEEFGRGNH

-962 WDEYECR
+962 WDDYECR

-986 EATCQKIVYH
+986 EATCQRIVYH

-1012 YHDYVDGICQY
+1012 YHDYVDGFCRY
-1023 CGGEDPNHVPHEHA
+1023 CGAEDPDHVLHEHD
-1037 YHETQRVEPT
+1037 YHETHRVDPT
-1047 CTEDGYIQHTCDCG
+1047 CTEDGYVEYTCDCG
-1061 DSYREPL
+1061 DTHTDPL
-1068 PATGHTWGE
+1068 PATGHSWGE
-1077 WSPAGDGK
+1077 WMPAGDGE

-1090 DACGAE
+1090 GVCGAE
-1096 DYRTSEEDT
+1096 DYRTTEADT
-1105 YSVQMLFLHWL
+1105 YSIQMLFLSWL
-1116 FPRIHQK
+1116 FPKTYQK

>member
-1 MRANSDGKGNG
+1 
-12 SMDWNSFI
+12 MDWNSLFH
-20 QSKYL
+20 SKYL
-25 RGGLCALLI
+25 RGGLCAVLI

-40 LWLPGTGLKEAQP
+40 LWLSGTGLKEAQP
-53 DDPLQGESVRE
+53 DDPLQGEGVRE
-64 ITALKLGENEQLNTV
+64 ITVLKLGENLEQLNTI
-79 SVPDGGQSG
+79 SVPSGGQTKST
-88 SAEPRPEETRP
+88 EPNDKASETHPEETQP
-99 DSAPD
+99 DSSTD
-104 DGDDGQENGNQ
+104 DGSDDQENGNQ

-122 SPSELSLVL
+122 SSSELSLVL

-253 TLLCLPNGSVTD
+253 TLLCMPSGSVVD
-265 KIKNNQLSGGIGYEM
+265 KIKSNQLAGGRISYEM
-280 KLVGRDAES
+280 KLVGSDAES
-289 AGARILNA
+289 AGAKILSA
-297 SYISV
+297 SYIS
-302 GTGESDELDYKKGQG
+302 DETDKSGDLNYRDGQG
-317 SFAVRMP
+317 LLDIEMP
-324 TGETSNTY
+324 AGETSNTY

-344 AHFEV
+344 AHFKV

-357 TLQMNYMLNDGSQ
+357 TLGMRYTLNDGSQ
-370 RDIFCQNKQSR
+370 GEIFCQNKQSR
-381 TADTVYDDE
+381 TADTVYDNQLTEGSLQYE
-390 LTNGLLEYE
+390 L
-399 MSIVGSDAN
+399 SVVGSDAEG
-408 RVDITSIECT
+408 VKITSVRCT
-418 QTGNENRTQDLE
+418 QPSNGSIQTLE
-430 DRKSGTVR
+430 ASGAAS
-438 LFSNSGKTGQ
+438 LSLNNGKTGQ

-454 ATDDSENK
+454 AEDDSGNQ
-462 YTFKI
+462 YIFKI
-467 NIPYKPRGRD
+467 NVPYKHKGINCVEIVYEPD
-477 NVVIDLLRPYEGEE
+477 ETHELINDTKNDL
-491 VPCGTV
+491 TV
-497 FNLSVKAWSEDIDG
+497 RAWSEYTGEREYIRASG
-511 NVISPIP
+511 T
-518 PKDTDAFIKV
+518 DTILRV
-528 ELWDATQK
+528 ELDGIEIDCT
-536 VMIGEVPY
+536 
-544 NTPDSGGY
+544 NTSGY
-552 YAYDL
+552 YSGYDL
-557 IPPIPETGD
+557 YPSNPEIGD
-566 EIKYY
+566 TNTHT
-571 LHVIAEDA
+571 LHIYSEDA
-579 YGNKGDEWR
+579 YGNWGEKTLEYIGR
-588 GFTGKRREPG
+588 RREPG
-598 QKIGDATILVDMTV
+598 QKIGEADIYVDMAV
-612 LGIDYV
+612 LGIKEVAHIRYD
-618 PPISYEVLA
+618 VLA

-648 GAASDTLGWRGSYAG
+648 GAASDTLGWRGDYGG
-663 TLDTGFYLQW
+663 TLDTGFYLRS
-673 LDTGYSADALEDSTW
+673 LNTDYHADALEDAVW

-708 GLAVLWR
+708 GLAALWR
-715 CLYRNGLNKSAGSG
+715 CLYRNGLNKSVGSG

-754 QSMSAVHLRDGDVLT
+754 QSMSAVHLRDKDVLM

-812 DPDGSIRYV
+812 DPDGSVRYV

-831 PHAHTTYKDLEDGTH
+831 PHAHMTYKDLEDGTH

-852 CQAAI
+852 CQAVI

-864 WTYAAGDTED
+864 WTYDAGDTED
-874 SHVCAECGAT
+874 SHVCAECGAA

-900 TEPGVRIVKCSICGM
+900 TEPGVRTVRCSICGM
-915 EKKEEV
+915 EKEEEA
-921 EAKGHTTDN
+921 EAKGHTLDN

-936 SEHYQK
+936 LEHYQK
-942 CSTCGEEFDRGNH
+942 CSTCGEEFGRGNH

-962 WDEYECR
+962 WDDYECR

-986 EATCQKIVYH
+986 EATCQRIVYH

-1012 YHDYVDGICQY
+1012 YHDYVDGFC
-1023 CGGEDPNHVPHEHA
+1023 
-1037 YHETQRVEPT
+1037 
-1047 CTEDGYIQHTCDCG
+1047 
-1061 DSYREPL
+1061 
-1068 PATGHTWGE
+1068 
-1077 WSPAGDGK
+1077 
-1085 EVRYC
+1085 RY
-1090 DACGAE
+1090 CGAE
-1096 DYRTSEEDT
+1096 DYRTTGEDT
-1105 YSVQMLFLHWL
+1105 YSVRMFFLNWL
-1116 FPRIHQK
+1116 FPKMHKK

>member
-1 MRANSDGKGNG
+1 
-12 SMDWNSFI
+12 MDWNSLFH
-20 QSKYL
+20 SKYL
-25 RGGLCALLI
+25 RGGLCAVLI

-53 DDPLQGESVRE
+53 DDPLQGEGVRE
-64 ITALKLGENEQLNTV
+64 ITVLKLGENLEQLNTI
-79 SVPDGGQSG
+79 SVPSGGQTKST
-88 SAEPRPEETRP
+88 EPNDKASETRPEETQP
-99 DSAPD
+99 DSSTD
-104 DGDDGQENGNQ
+104 DGSDDQEDGNQ

-265 KIKNNQLSGGIGYEM
+265 KIKNNQLSGVIGYEM

-289 AGARILNA
+289 AGARIMSA
-297 SYISV
+297 SY
-302 GTGESDELDYKKGQG
+302 TSDAVSGRGKLNCRDGQG
-317 SFAVRMP
+317 WWVVKMP
-324 TGETSNTY
+324 EGETSNTY

-390 LTNGLLEYE
+390 LTEDILPYE
-399 MSIVGSDAN
+399 ISIVGSDADG
-408 RVDITSIECT
+408 VEITSVKCT
-418 QTGNENRTQDLE
+418 QPGNENKTKHLRASD
-430 DRKSGTVR
+430 TVQ
-438 LFSNSGKTGQ
+438 LFLNKGKTGQ

-454 ATDDSENK
+454 AKDNSGNQ

-467 NIPYKPRGRD
+467 NVPYKHKGI
-477 NVVIDLLRPYEGEE
+477 NCVEIVYEPDETHE
-491 VPCGTV
+491 LINDTKNNLTV
-497 FNLSVKAWSEDIDG
+497 RAWSEYTGEREYIRASG
-511 NVISPIP
+511 T
-518 PKDTDAFIKV
+518 DTILRV
-528 ELWDATQK
+528 ELDGIEIDCT
-536 VMIGEVPY
+536 
-544 NTPDSGGY
+544 NTSGY
-552 YAYDL
+552 YSGYDL
-557 IPPIPETGD
+557 YPSNPEIGD
-566 EIKYY
+566 TNTHT
-571 LHVIAEDA
+571 LHIYSEDA
-579 YGNKGDEWR
+579 YGNWGEKTLKYIGR
-588 GFTGKRREPG
+588 RREPG
-598 QKIGDATILVDMTV
+598 QKIGEADIYVDMAV
-612 LGIDYV
+612 LGIREVRHIRYD
-618 PPISYEVLA
+618 VLA

-634 VAKAIMGMDTGEPF
+634 IAKAIMGMDTGDPF
-648 GAASDTLGWRGSYAG
+648 GMATKGTLGWRGSYAG
-663 TLDTGFYLQW
+663 TLDNGFYLQS
-673 LDTGYSADALEDSTW
+673 LNTDYYADALEDAVW

-708 GLAVLWR
+708 GLAALWR

-754 QSMSAVHLRDGDVLT
+754 QSMSAVRLKDEDVLT

-812 DPDGSIRYV
+812 DPDGSVRYV
-821 CRCCGMVQNC
+821 CRCCGMVQDC
-831 PHAHTTYKDLEDGTH
+831 PHAHMTYKDLEDGTH

-852 CQAAI
+852 CQAVI

-864 WTYAAGDTED
+864 WTYDAGDTED
-874 SHVCAECGAT
+874 SHVCAECGAA

-900 TEPGVRIVKCSICGM
+900 TEPGVRTVRCSVCGM
-915 EKKEEV
+915 EKEEEA
-921 EAKGHTTDN
+921 EAKGHTLDN

-936 SEHYQK
+936 LEHYQK
-942 CSTCGEEFDRGNH
+942 CSTCGEEFGRGNH

-962 WDEYECR
+962 WDDYECR

-986 EATCQKIVYH
+986 EATCQRIVYH

-1012 YHDYVDGICQY
+1012 YHDYVDGFCRY
-1023 CGGEDPNHVPHEHA
+1023 CGAEDPDHVPHEHD
-1037 YHETQRVEPT
+1037 YHETHRVDPT
-1047 CTEDGYIQHTCDCG
+1047 CTEDGYIEYTCDCG
-1061 DSYREPL
+1061 DTYTAPL
-1068 PATGHTWGE
+1068 PATGHSWGE
-1077 WSPAGDGK
+1077 WTPAGDGE
-1085 EVRYC
+1085 EVRC
-1090 DACGAE
+1090 CGVCGAE
-1096 DYRTSEEDT
+1096 DYRTTETDT
-1105 YSVQMLFLHWL
+1105 YSIQMLFLSWL
-1116 FPRIHQK
+1116 FPKTYQK

>member
-1 MRANSDGKGNG
+1 
-12 SMDWNSFI
+12 MDWNSLFH
-20 QSKYL
+20 SKYL
-25 RGGLCALLI
+25 RGGLCAVLI

-53 DDPLQGESVRE
+53 DDPLQGEGVRE
-64 ITALKLGENEQLNTV
+64 ITVLKLGENLEQLNTI
-79 SVPDGGQSG
+79 SVPSGGQTKST
-88 SAEPRPEETRP
+88 EPNDDVGETRPEETQP
-99 DSAPD
+99 DSSTD
-104 DGDDGQENGNQ
+104 DGSDDQEDGDQ

-253 TLLCLPNGSVTD
+253 TLLCMPSGSVVD
-265 KIKNNQLSGGIGYEM
+265 KIKSNQLAGGRISYEM
-280 KLVGRDAES
+280 KLVGSDAES
-289 AGARILNA
+289 AGAKILSA
-297 SYISV
+297 SYISDE
-302 GTGESDELDYKKGQG
+302 TGKSGDLNYRDGQG
-317 SFAVRMP
+317 LLDIEMP
-324 TGETSNTY
+324 AGETSNTY

-344 AHFEV
+344 AHFKV

-357 TLQMNYMLNDGSQ
+357 TLGMRYTLNDGSQ
-370 RDIFCQNKQSR
+370 GEIFCQNKQSR
-381 TADTVYDDE
+381 TADTVYDNQLTEGSLQYE
-390 LTNGLLEYE
+390 L
-399 MSIVGSDAN
+399 SVVGSDAEG
-408 RVDITSIECT
+408 VKITSVRCT
-418 QTGNENRTQDLE
+418 QPSNGSIQTLE
-430 DRKSGTVR
+430 ASGAAS
-438 LFSNSGKTGQ
+438 LSLNNGKTGQ

-454 ATDDSENK
+454 AEDDSGNQ
-462 YTFKI
+462 YIFKI
-467 NIPYKPRGRD
+467 NVPYKHKGINCVEIVYEPD
-477 NVVIDLLRPYEGEE
+477 ETHELINDTKNDL
-491 VPCGTV
+491 TV
-497 FNLSVKAWSEDIDG
+497 RAWSEYTGEREYIRASG
-511 NVISPIP
+511 T
-518 PKDTDAFIKV
+518 DTILRV
-528 ELWDATQK
+528 ELDGIEIDCT
-536 VMIGEVPY
+536 
-544 NTPDSGGY
+544 NTSGY
-552 YAYDL
+552 YSGYDL
-557 IPPIPETGD
+557 YPSNPEIGD
-566 EIKYY
+566 TNTHT
-571 LHVIAEDA
+571 LHIYSEDA
-579 YGNKGDEWR
+579 YGNWGEKTLEYIGR
-588 GFTGKRREPG
+588 RREPG
-598 QKIGDATILVDMTV
+598 QKIGEADIYVDMAV
-612 LGIDYV
+612 LGIREVRHIRYD
-618 PPISYEVLA
+618 VLA

-634 VAKAIMGMDTGEPF
+634 VAKAIMGKDTGDPF
-648 GAASDTLGWRGSYAG
+648 GAASDTLGWRGDYGG
-663 TLDTGFYLQW
+663 TLDTGFYLRS
-673 LDTGYSADALEDSTW
+673 LNTDYHADALEDAVW
-688 PGSTEEEVLDAIDA
+688 PGSTEEEVLEAIDA

-708 GLAVLWR
+708 DLAALWR

-754 QSMSAVHLRDGDVLT
+754 QSMSAVRLKDGDVLT

-812 DPDGSIRYV
+812 DPDGSVRYV
-821 CRCCGMVQNC
+821 CRCCGMVQDC
-831 PHAHTTYKDLEDGTH
+831 PHAHMTYKDLEDGTH

-852 CQAAI
+852 CQAVI

-864 WTYAAGDTED
+864 WTYDAGDTED
-874 SHVCAECGAT
+874 SHVCAECGAA

-900 TEPGVRIVKCSICGM
+900 TEPGVRTVRCSICGM
-915 EKKEEV
+915 EKEEEA
-921 EAKGHTTDN
+921 EAKGHTLDN

-936 SEHYQK
+936 LEHYQK
-942 CSTCGEEFDRGNH
+942 CSTCGEEFGRGNH

-962 WDEYECR
+962 WDDYECR

-986 EATCQKIVYH
+986 EATCQRIVYH

-1012 YHDYVDGICQY
+1012 YHDYVDGFCRY
-1023 CGGEDPNHVPHEHA
+1023 CGAEDPDHVPHEHD
-1037 YHETQRVEPT
+1037 YHETHRVDPT
-1047 CTEDGYIQHTCDCG
+1047 CTEDGYIEYTCDCG
-1061 DSYREPL
+1061 DTYTAPL
-1068 PATGHTWGE
+1068 PAAGHSWGE
-1077 WSPAGDGK
+1077 WMPAGDGE

-1090 DACGAE
+1090 GVCGAE
-1096 DYRTSEEDT
+1096 DYRTTEADT
-1105 YSVQMLFLHWL
+1105 YSIRMLFLSWL
-1116 FPRIHQK
+1116 FPKTYQK

>member
-1 MRANSDGKGNG
+1 
-12 SMDWNSFI
+12 MDWNSLFH
-20 QSKYL
+20 SKYL
-25 RGGLCALLI
+25 RGGLCAVLI

-53 DDPLQGESVRE
+53 DDPLQGEGVRE
-64 ITALKLGENEQLNTV
+64 ITVLKLGENLEQLNTI
-79 SVPDGGQSG
+79 SVPSGGQTKST
-88 SAEPRPEETRP
+88 EPNDKASETRPEETQP
-99 DSAPD
+99 DSSTD
-104 DGDDGQENGNQ
+104 DGSDDQEDGNQ
-115 GADGGEV
+115 GEDGGEV

-253 TLLCLPNGSVTD
+253 TLLCMPSGSVVD
-265 KIKNNQLSGGIGYEM
+265 KIKSNQLAGGRISYEM
-280 KLVGRDAES
+280 KLVGSDAES
-289 AGARILNA
+289 AGAKILSA
-297 SYISV
+297 SYIS
-302 GTGESDELDYKKGQG
+302 DEIDKSGDLNYRDGQG
-317 SFAVRMP
+317 LLDIEMP
-324 TGETSNTY
+324 AGETSNTY

-344 AHFEV
+344 AHFKV

-357 TLQMNYMLNDGSQ
+357 TLGMRYTLNDGSQ
-370 RDIFCQNKQSR
+370 GEIFCQNKQSR
-381 TADTVYDDE
+381 TADTVYDNQLTEGSLQYE
-390 LTNGLLEYE
+390 L
-399 MSIVGSDAN
+399 SVVGSDAEG
-408 RVDITSIECT
+408 VKITSVRCT
-418 QTGNENRTQDLE
+418 QPSNGSIQTLE
-430 DRKSGTVR
+430 ASGAAS
-438 LFSNSGKTGQ
+438 LSLNNGKTGQ

-454 ATDDSENK
+454 AEDDSGNQ
-462 YTFKI
+462 YIFKI
-467 NIPYKPRGRD
+467 NVPYKHKGINCVEIVYEPD
-477 NVVIDLLRPYEGEE
+477 ETHELINDTKNDL
-491 VPCGTV
+491 TV
-497 FNLSVKAWSEDIDG
+497 RAWSEYTGEREYIRASG
-511 NVISPIP
+511 T
-518 PKDTDAFIKV
+518 DTILRV
-528 ELWDATQK
+528 ELDGIEIDCT
-536 VMIGEVPY
+536 
-544 NTPDSGGY
+544 NTSGY
-552 YAYDL
+552 YSGYDL
-557 IPPIPETGD
+557 YPSNPEIGD
-566 EIKYY
+566 TNTHT
-571 LHVIAEDA
+571 LHIYSEDA
-579 YGNKGDEWR
+579 YGNWGEKTLEYIGR
-588 GFTGKRREPG
+588 RREPG
-598 QKIGDATILVDMTV
+598 QKIGEADIYVDMAV
-612 LGIDYV
+612 LGIKEVAHIRYD
-618 PPISYEVLA
+618 VLA

-634 VAKAIMGMDTGEPF
+634 VAKAIMGKDTGEPF
-648 GAASDTLGWRGSYAG
+648 GAASDTLGWRGDYGG
-663 TLDTGFYLQW
+663 TLDTGFYLRS
-673 LDTGYSADALEDSTW
+673 LNTDYHADALEDAVW
-688 PGSTEEEVLDAIDA
+688 PGSTEEEVLEAIDA

-812 DPDGSIRYV
+812 DPDGSVRYV
-821 CRCCGMVQNC
+821 CRCCGMVQDC
-831 PHAHTTYKDLEDGTH
+831 PHAHMTYKDLEDGTH

-852 CQAAI
+852 CQAVI

-864 WTYAAGDTED
+864 WTYDAGDTED
-874 SHVCAECGAT
+874 SHVCAECGAA

-900 TEPGVRIVKCSICGM
+900 TEPGVRTVRCSVCGM
-915 EKKEEV
+915 EKEEEA
-921 EAKGHTTDN
+921 EAKGHTLDN

-936 SEHYQK
+936 LEHYQK
-942 CSTCGEEFDRGNH
+942 CSTCGEEFGRGNH

-962 WDEYECR
+962 WDDYECR

-986 EATCQKIVYH
+986 EATCQRIVYH

-1012 YHDYVDGICQY
+1012 YHDYVDGFCRY
-1023 CGGEDPNHVPHEHA
+1023 CGAEDPDHVPHEHA

-1047 CTEDGYIQHTCDCG
+1047 CTEDGYVEYTCDCG
-1061 DSYREPL
+1061 DSHTDPL
-1068 PATGHTWGE
+1068 PATGHSWGE
-1077 WSPAGDGK
+1077 WMPAGDGE

-1090 DACGAE
+1090 GVCGAE
-1096 DYRTSEEDT
+1096 DYRTTGEDT
-1105 YSVQMLFLHWL
+1105 YSVRMFFLNWL
-1116 FPRIHQK
+1116 FPKMHKK

>member
-1 MRANSDGKGNG
+1 
-12 SMDWNSFI
+12 MDWNSLFH
-20 QSKYL
+20 SKYL
-25 RGGLCALLI
+25 RGGLCAVLI

-53 DDPLQGESVRE
+53 DDPLQGEGVRE
-64 ITALKLGENEQLNTV
+64 ITVLKLGENLEQLNTI
-79 SVPDGGQSG
+79 SVPSGGQTKST
-88 SAEPRPEETRP
+88 EPNDKASETHPEETQP
-99 DSAPD
+99 DSSTD
-104 DGDDGQENGNQ
+104 DGSDDQEDGNQ

-131 TWNAKGIACAAGN
+131 TWNAKSIACAAGN

-253 TLLCLPNGSVTD
+253 TLLCMPSGSVVD
-265 KIKNNQLSGGIGYEM
+265 KIKSNQLAGGRISYEM
-280 KLVGRDAES
+280 KLVGSDAES
-289 AGARILNA
+289 AGAKILSA
-297 SYISV
+297 SYIS
-302 GTGESDELDYKKGQG
+302 DETDKSGDLNYRDGQG
-317 SFAVRMP
+317 LLDIEMP
-324 TGETSNTY
+324 AGETSNTY

-344 AHFEV
+344 AHFKV

-357 TLQMNYMLNDGSQ
+357 TLGMRYTLNDGSQ
-370 RDIFCQNKQSR
+370 GEIFCQNKQSR
-381 TADTVYDDE
+381 TADTVYDNQLTEGSLQYE
-390 LTNGLLEYE
+390 L
-399 MSIVGSDAN
+399 SVVGSDAEG
-408 RVDITSIECT
+408 VKITSVRCT
-418 QTGNENRTQDLE
+418 QPSNGSIQTLE
-430 DRKSGTVR
+430 ASGAAS
-438 LFSNSGKTGQ
+438 LSLNNGKTGQ

-454 ATDDSENK
+454 AEDDSGNQ
-462 YTFKI
+462 YIFKI
-467 NIPYKPRGRD
+467 NVPYKHKGINCVEIVYEPD
-477 NVVIDLLRPYEGEE
+477 ETHELINDTKNDL
-491 VPCGTV
+491 TV
-497 FNLSVKAWSEDIDG
+497 RAWSEYTGEREYIRASG
-511 NVISPIP
+511 T
-518 PKDTDAFIKV
+518 DTILRV
-528 ELWDATQK
+528 ELDGIEIDCT
-536 VMIGEVPY
+536 
-544 NTPDSGGY
+544 NTSGY
-552 YAYDL
+552 YSGYDL
-557 IPPIPETGD
+557 YPSNPEIGD
-566 EIKYY
+566 TNTHT
-571 LHVIAEDA
+571 LHIYSEDA
-579 YGNKGDEWR
+579 YGNWGEKTLEYIGR
-588 GFTGKRREPG
+588 RREPG
-598 QKIGDATILVDMTV
+598 QKIGEADIYVDMAV
-612 LGIDYV
+612 LGIKEVAHIRYD
-618 PPISYEVLA
+618 VLA

-648 GAASDTLGWRGSYAG
+648 GAASDTLGWRGDYGG
-663 TLDTGFYLQW
+663 TLDTGFYLRS
-673 LDTGYSADALEDSTW
+673 LNTDYHADALEDAVW
-688 PGSTEEEVLDAIDA
+688 PGSTEEEVLEAIDA

-797 RNGTIYVNHRWETAE
+797 RNGKIYVNHRWETAE
-812 DPDGSIRYV
+812 DPDGSVRYV
-821 CRCCGMVQNC
+821 CRCCGMVQDC
-831 PHAHTTYKDLEDGTH
+831 PHAHMTYKDLEDGTH

-852 CQAAI
+852 CQAVI

-864 WTYAAGDTED
+864 WTYDAGDTED
-874 SHVCAECGAT
+874 SHVCAECGAA

-900 TEPGVRIVKCSICGM
+900 TEPGVRTVRCSVCGM
-915 EKKEEV
+915 EKEEEA
-921 EAKGHTTDN
+921 EAKGHTLDN

-936 SEHYQK
+936 LEHYQK
-942 CSTCGEEFDRGNH
+942 CSTCGEEFGCGNH

-962 WDEYECR
+962 WDDYECR

-986 EATCQKIVYH
+986 EATCQRIVYH

-1012 YHDYVDGICQY
+1012 YHDYVDGFCRY
-1023 CGGEDPNHVPHEHA
+1023 CGAEDPDHVPHEHD
-1037 YHETQRVEPT
+1037 YHETHRVDPT
-1047 CTEDGYIQHTCDCG
+1047 CTEDGYVEYTCDCG
-1061 DSYREPL
+1061 DTHTDPL
-1068 PATGHTWGE
+1068 PATGHSWGE
-1077 WSPAGDGK
+1077 WTPAGDGE

-1090 DACGAE
+1090 GVCGAE
-1096 DYRTSEEDT
+1096 DYRTTEADT
-1105 YSVQMLFLHWL
+1105 YSIQMLFLSWL
-1116 FPRIHQK
+1116 FPKTYQK

>member
-1 MRANSDGKGNG
+1 
-12 SMDWNSFI
+12 MDWNSLFH
-20 QSKYL
+20 SKYL
-25 RGGLCALLI
+25 RGGLCAVLI

-53 DDPLQGESVRE
+53 DDPLQGEGVRE
-64 ITALKLGENEQLNTV
+64 ITVLKLGENLEQLNTI
-79 SVPDGGQSG
+79 SVPSGGQTKST
-88 SAEPRPEETRP
+88 EPNDDVGEIRPEETQP
-99 DSAPD
+99 DSSTD
-104 DGDDGQENGNQ
+104 DGSDDQEDGNQ

-131 TWNAKGIACAAGN
+131 TWNAKSIACAAGN

-253 TLLCLPNGSVTD
+253 TLLCMPSGSVVD
-265 KIKNNQLSGGIGYEM
+265 KIKSNQLAGGRISYEM
-280 KLVGRDAES
+280 KLVGADAES
-289 AGARILNA
+289 AGAKILSA
-297 SYISV
+297 SYISDE
-302 GTGESDELDYKKGQG
+302 TGKSGDLNYRDGQG
-317 SFAVRMP
+317 LLDIEMP
-324 TGETSNTY
+324 AGETSNTY

-344 AHFEV
+344 AHFKV

-357 TLQMNYMLNDGSQ
+357 TLGMRYTLNDGSQ
-370 RDIFCQNKQSR
+370 GEIFCQNKQSR
-381 TADTVYDDE
+381 TADTVYDNQLTEGSLQYE
-390 LTNGLLEYE
+390 L
-399 MSIVGSDAN
+399 SVVGSDAEG
-408 RVDITSIECT
+408 VKITSVRCT
-418 QTGNENRTQDLE
+418 QPSNGSIQTLE
-430 DRKSGTVR
+430 ASGAAS
-438 LFSNSGKTGQ
+438 LSLNNGKTGQ

-454 ATDDSENK
+454 AEDDSGNQ
-462 YTFKI
+462 YIFKI
-467 NIPYKPRGRD
+467 NVPYKHKGINCVEIVYEPD
-477 NVVIDLLRPYEGEE
+477 ETHELINDTKNDL
-491 VPCGTV
+491 TV
-497 FNLSVKAWSEDIDG
+497 RAWSEYTGEREYIRASG
-511 NVISPIP
+511 T
-518 PKDTDAFIKV
+518 DTILRV
-528 ELWDATQK
+528 ELDGIEIDCT
-536 VMIGEVPY
+536 
-544 NTPDSGGY
+544 NTSGY
-552 YAYDL
+552 YSGYDL
-557 IPPIPETGD
+557 YPSNPEIGD
-566 EIKYY
+566 TNTHT
-571 LHVIAEDA
+571 LHIYSEDA
-579 YGNKGDEWR
+579 YGNWGEKTLEYIGR
-588 GFTGKRREPG
+588 RREPG
-598 QKIGDATILVDMTV
+598 QKIGEADIYVDMAV
-612 LGIDYV
+612 LGIREVRHIRYD
-618 PPISYEVLA
+618 VLA

-634 VAKAIMGMDTGEPF
+634 VAKAIMGKDTGDPF
-648 GAASDTLGWRGSYAG
+648 GAASDTLGWRGDYGG
-663 TLDTGFYLQW
+663 TLDTGFYLRS
-673 LDTGYSADALEDSTW
+673 LNTDYHADALEDAVW
-688 PGSTEEEVLDAIDA
+688 PGSTEEEVLEAIDA

-754 QSMSAVHLRDGDVLT
+754 QSMSAVRLKDKDVLT

-812 DPDGSIRYV
+812 DPDGSVRYV
-821 CRCCGMVQNC
+821 CRCCGMVQDC
-831 PHAHTTYKDLEDGTH
+831 PHAHMTYKDLEDGTH

-852 CQAAI
+852 CQAVI

-864 WTYAAGDTED
+864 WTYDAGDTED
-874 SHVCAECGAT
+874 SHVCAECGAA

-900 TEPGVRIVKCSICGM
+900 TEPGVRTVRCSVCGM
-915 EKKEEV
+915 EKEEEA
-921 EAKGHTTDN
+921 EAKGHTLDN

-936 SEHYQK
+936 LEHYQK
-942 CSTCGEEFDRGNH
+942 CSTCGEEFGRGNH

-962 WDEYECR
+962 WDDYECR

-986 EATCQKIVYH
+986 EATCQRIVYH

-1012 YHDYVDGICQY
+1012 YHDYVDGFCRY
-1023 CGGEDPNHVPHEHA
+1023 CGAEDPDHVPHEHD
-1037 YHETQRVEPT
+1037 YHETHRVDPT
-1047 CTEDGYIQHTCDCG
+1047 CTEDGYVEYTCDCG
-1061 DSYREPL
+1061 DTHTDPL
-1068 PATGHTWGE
+1068 PATGHSWGE
-1077 WSPAGDGK
+1077 WTPAGDGE
-1085 EVRYC
+1085 EVRSC
-1090 DACGAE
+1090 EVCGAE
-1096 DYRTSEEDT
+1096 DYRTTGEDT
-1105 YSVQMLFLHWL
+1105 YSVRMFFLNWL
-1116 FPRIHQK
+1116 FPKTYQK

>member
-1 MRANSDGKGNG
+1 
-12 SMDWNSFI
+12 MDWNSLFH
-20 QSKYL
+20 SKYL
-25 RGGLCALLI
+25 RGGLCAVLI

-53 DDPLQGESVRE
+53 DDPLQGEGVRE
-64 ITALKLGENEQLNTV
+64 ITVLKLGENLEQLNTI
-79 SVPDGGQSG
+79 SVPSGGQTKST
-88 SAEPRPEETRP
+88 EPNDKASETHPEETQP
-99 DSAPD
+99 DSSTD
-104 DGDDGQENGNQ
+104 DGSDDQENGNQ

-253 TLLCLPNGSVTD
+253 TLLCMPSGSVVD
-265 KIKNNQLSGGIGYEM
+265 KIKSNQLAGGRISYEM
-280 KLVGRDAES
+280 KLVGSDAES
-289 AGARILNA
+289 AGAKILSA
-297 SYISV
+297 SYIS
-302 GTGESDELDYKKGQG
+302 DETDKSGDLNYRDGQG
-317 SFAVRMP
+317 LLDIEMP
-324 TGETSNTY
+324 AGETSNTY

-344 AHFEV
+344 AHFKV

-357 TLQMNYMLNDGSQ
+357 TLGMRYTLNDGSQ
-370 RDIFCQNKQSR
+370 GEIFCQNKQSR
-381 TADTVYDDE
+381 TADTVYDNQLTEGSLQYE
-390 LTNGLLEYE
+390 L
-399 MSIVGSDAN
+399 SVVGSDAEG
-408 RVDITSIECT
+408 VKITSVRCT
-418 QTGNENRTQDLE
+418 QPSNGSIQTLE
-430 DRKSGTVR
+430 ASGAAS
-438 LFSNSGKTGQ
+438 LSLNNGKTGQ

-454 ATDDSENK
+454 AEDDSGNQ
-462 YTFKI
+462 YIFKI
-467 NIPYKPRGRD
+467 NVPYKHKGINCVEIVYEPD
-477 NVVIDLLRPYEGEE
+477 ETHELINDTKNDL
-491 VPCGTV
+491 TV
-497 FNLSVKAWSEDIDG
+497 RAWSEYTGEREYIRASG
-511 NVISPIP
+511 T
-518 PKDTDAFIKV
+518 DTILRV
-528 ELWDATQK
+528 ELDGIEIDCT
-536 VMIGEVPY
+536 
-544 NTPDSGGY
+544 NTSGY
-552 YAYDL
+552 YSGYDL
-557 IPPIPETGD
+557 YPSNPEIGD
-566 EIKYY
+566 TNTHT
-571 LHVIAEDA
+571 LHIYSEDA
-579 YGNKGDEWR
+579 YGNWGEKTLEYIGR
-588 GFTGKRREPG
+588 RREPG
-598 QKIGDATILVDMTV
+598 QKIGEADIYVDMAV
-612 LGIDYV
+612 LGIREVRHIRYD
-618 PPISYEVLA
+618 VLA

-634 VAKAIMGMDTGEPF
+634 VAKAIMGKDTGDPF
-648 GAASDTLGWRGSYAG
+648 GAASDTLGWRGDYGG
-663 TLDTGFYLQW
+663 TLDTGFYLRS
-673 LDTGYSADALEDSTW
+673 LNTDYHADALEDAVW
-688 PGSTEEEVLDAIDA
+688 PGSTEEEVLEAIDA

-754 QSMSAVHLRDGDVLT
+754 QSMSAVRLKDKDVLT

-812 DPDGSIRYV
+812 DPDGSVRYV
-821 CRCCGMVQNC
+821 CRCCGMVQDC
-831 PHAHTTYKDLEDGTH
+831 PHAHMTYKDLEDGTH

-852 CQAAI
+852 CQAVI

-864 WTYAAGDTED
+864 WTYDAGDTED
-874 SHVCAECGAT
+874 SHVCAECGAA

-900 TEPGVRIVKCSICGM
+900 TEPGVRTVRCSVCGM
-915 EKKEEV
+915 EKEEEA
-921 EAKGHTTDN
+921 EAKGHTLDN

-936 SEHYQK
+936 LEHYQK
-942 CSTCGEEFDRGNH
+942 CSTCGEEFGRGNH

-962 WDEYECR
+962 WDDYECR

-986 EATCQKIVYH
+986 EATCQRIVYH

-1012 YHDYVDGICQY
+1012 YHDYVDGFCRY
-1023 CGGEDPNHVPHEHA
+1023 CGAEDPDHVPHEHD
-1037 YHETQRVEPT
+1037 YHETHRVDPT
-1047 CTEDGYIQHTCDCG
+1047 CTEDGYVEYTCDCG
-1061 DSYREPL
+1061 DTHTDPL
-1068 PATGHTWGE
+1068 PATGHSWGE
-1077 WSPAGDGK
+1077 WTPAGDGE
-1085 EVRYC
+1085 EVRSC
-1090 DACGAE
+1090 EVCGAE
-1096 DYRTSEEDT
+1096 DYRTTGEDT
-1105 YSVQMLFLHWL
+1105 YSVRMFFLNWL
-1116 FPRIHQK
+1116 FPKTYQK

>member
-1 MRANSDGKGNG
+1 M
-12 SMDWNSFI
+12 
-20 QSKYL
+20 
-25 RGGLCALLI
+25 LI

-64 ITALKLGENEQLNTV
+64 ITALKLGENGQQLNAV

-88 SAEPRPEETRP
+88 SAEPRPEEPRP

-174 KIVNGISITEST
+174 KIVGGVSVAEST
-186 QTARELK
+186 QTAKELT
-193 WPSDSLIMNPAAGT
+193 WPRGSLPMAPAAGT

-212 NFSFTVRTAER
+212 EVSFTVRTPER

-237 DVQLSFTWR
+237 DVQLSFTWQ

-253 TLLCLPNGSVTD
+253 TLLCLPGGSVAD
-265 KIKNNQLSGGIGYEM
+265 KIKNNQLAGGGIWYEM
-280 KLVGRDAES
+280 KLVGADAES
-289 AGARILNA
+289 AGARIISA
-297 SYISV
+297 SYTSDAAS
-302 GTGESDELDYKKGQG
+302 GSDELNWRDGQG
-317 SFAVRMP
+317 PLEVKIP
-324 TGETSNTY
+324 EGETSNTY

-349 ILHVGNDV
+349 ILHFGNDV
-357 TLQMNYMLNDGSQ
+357 TLQMRYILDDGSE
-370 RDIFCQNKQSR
+370 RKVFCQNKQSK
-381 TADTVYDDE
+381 TADTVYDDQ
-390 LTNGLLEYE
+390 LTGGNLPYG
-399 MSIVGSDAN
+399 MSIVGSDADS
-408 RVDITSIECT
+408 VTITSVRCT
-418 QTGNENRTQDLE
+418 RTGDGNKMQKLDE
-430 DRKSGTVR
+430 SGEVR
-438 LFSNSGKTGQ
+438 LFLNSGKQGQ
-448 NNFTIE
+448 NNFTVE
-454 ATDDSENK
+454 AADNSGNQ

-467 NIPYKPRGRD
+467 NVPYKHKGTNSIEILLNLKDQDEIP
-477 NVVIDLLRPYEGEE
+477 NEVITNLKVSAQGKDAAGNTVSIPAKGTNEYIQVTLDGIE
-491 VPCGTV
+491 VTDPTSSGD
-497 FNLSVKAWSEDIDG
+497 AWEYGLFPS
-511 NVISPIP
+511 N
-518 PKDTDAFIKV
+518 
-528 ELWDATQK
+528 
-536 VMIGEVPY
+536 
-544 NTPDSGGY
+544 
-552 YAYDL
+552 
-557 IPPIPETGD
+557 PETGD
-566 EIKYY
+566 RKEHALYVY
-571 LHVIAEDA
+571 AEDA
-579 YGNKGDEWR
+579 YGNWGKAELTLN
-588 GFTGKRREPG
+588 GFRVEPG
-598 QKIGDATILVDMTV
+598 QKIGDATIYVDMTV
-612 LGIDYV
+612 LGV
-618 PPISYEVLA
+618 GVVGPIPYEVLA

-634 VAKAIMGMDTGEPF
+634 VAKAIMGKDTGEPF
-648 GAASDTLGWRGSYAG
+648 GAATKGTLHWRGDYGG
-663 TLDTGFYLQW
+663 TLDTGFYLRS
-673 LDTGYSADALEDSTW
+673 LNTDYHADALEDAVW

-708 GLAVLWR
+708 GLATLWR
-715 CLYRNGLNKSAGSG
+715 CLYRNGLNKSNGSG

-741 GWMYSIGGSYYPG
+741 GWMYTVSNEKEISYYPG
-754 QSMSAVHLRDGDVLT
+754 QSMSAVYLKNGDVLT

-792 YCVEG
+792 YCAEG

-812 DPDGSIRYV
+812 DPDGSVRYV
-821 CRCCGMVQNC
+821 CRCCGMVQYC

-852 CQAAI
+852 CQAVI

-864 WTYAAGDTED
+864 WTYDAGDTED
-874 SHVCAECGAT
+874 SHVCAECGAA

-915 EKKEEV
+915 EKEEEV
-921 EAKGHTTDN
+921 EAKGHTLDN

-936 SEHYQK
+936 LEHYQK
-942 CSTCGEEFDRGNH
+942 CSTCGEEFGRGSH
-955 EYTYSED
+955 EYVYEPGIGWED
-962 WDEYECR
+962 YACR
-969 ICHVLHE
+969 ICGELHE
-976 EICGGALTIQ
+976 FLCGGALTIQ
-986 EATCQKIVYH
+986 EATCQRIVYH

-1012 YHDYVDGICQY
+1012 YHNYVDGICQY
-1023 CGGEDPNHVPHEHA
+1023 CGAEDPNHVPHEHA
-1037 YHETQRVEPT
+1037 YLETQRVEPT

-1096 DYRTSEEDT
+1096 DYRTSEENT

-1116 FPRIHQK
+1116 FPRMH